1 MNFKI
6 DKKKI
11 TFLCTSTILGLV
23 VSVSTV
29 NADAVNNNIKNNN
42 NVSLIKTS
50 IDRSVDINQKTT
62 KVIVHY
68 QGDGNKWKLYT
79 WVNNGTDKVDGKE
92 YPWDGKDEYGNYKII
107 DMPGEH
113 SKIGVLIKDSNWHK
127 DGSNNDRQITTDLSG
142 KAEVWYKEGS
152 DQAQTVTPKF
162 KKANIEINYLGSDA
176 PASVKVKTDIEDK
189 QADLSLKEDATKTMK
204 QGAIELKAT
213 DNKEFN
219 KVIINDNQ
227 QHEFTPLPGD
237 KTDIYLVAGDKNVY
251 YTASA
256 AKKVIDHKKKAQQ
269 DTKLIDKL
277 KKIAA
282 KQEPVD
288 FSKEQIVA
296 STKVIVHYNGD
307 ASKWAL
313 WCWPFGKGG
322 KQYSFDKE
330 DDYGHYAEFNIDH
343 SDKVGFLIKGQK
355 DWSKDGKTKADRIVN
370 TDDSGKVEVWYAAGK
385 DETQVVTP
393 SFKDVKLKL
402 HYFGDEAPQTMSV
415 WADDKQASK
424 QTIKLDKS
432 ETNGDKVGEITITG
446 QGLHQINISNG
457 KQVYKV
463 TPSPKG
469 QITDVY
475 LNDVDNLPHYTEYS
489 ARKDFILSMAN
500 MDSDHV
506 VKIKTNEQL
515 SPDLVKQLLKAQ
527 NNEITKVEAVNGTDN
542 LSDTFKVTLKDSLE
556 LGVNSRIAFCGN
568 PKAIDV
574 RSYVRSKDFDDK
586 YFYAN
591 DDLGSTYNKDKTTIK
606 LWSPIATKVTLR
618 LYKNLD
624 NSSQP
629 DKTIALTYGDKGV
642 WSTTLTDQDYKG
654 WAYDYQLEFA
664 DGHVTTTDDPY
675 STATTIN
682 GVRSVIEDVD
692 NIKPA
697 DFIKMPAF
705 TKPTDAIIY
714 EAGVRDLTADKNA
727 NVKHPG
733 QFLGLTQE
741 GTKTDTGYPTGL
753 DYLKKLGVTHVQ
765 FLPMYDFGSIDEAH
779 PSNAYN
785 WGYDPVNYNVPEGSY
800 SSKPADPAAR
810 ILEMKEMINALH
822 KQGLR
827 VVMDVVYNH
836 VYGLDKQ
843 AFDKVVPGYYFKY
856 DDNGNMVDD
865 IKLGNAVAS
874 QRRMVRKYIVD
885 SVKYW
890 AKNYHI
896 DGFRFDTMGVLD
908 TDTMAE
914 VYKEINKIN
923 PGTLIYGEGWEVKPN
938 ERPKEASYVHANLIP
953 NVGFFG
959 DNLRN
964 AVIGESGSF
973 GNARSGLAQGNL
985 TDKDKNGVSHYQED
999 AAAFVKGFMGS
1010 QGFNKHNYLNPG
1022 QVINYSTCHDN
1033 LTLYD
1038 ALKAHLPNASAAEFV
1053 KRAKLAD
1060 SMIMLSQGVPL
1071 FHSGQEALR
1080 TKNGNDNSYNADI
1093 TVNEIDWKRVE
1104 QNKDLVSYFQ
1114 KLVQLRKTCPAF
1126 RMSTYDEIKK
1136 NITPIVKGENGVFAF
1151 EIKSADSTMYVIFN
1165 VNEKANQF
1173 TSVDLTGSK
1182 ILLSSDDTTVGAKTI
1197 LPGLSTL
1204 VIKKV
1209 SEKDKINDLIAHLE
1223 ADKIEFQQLKD
1234 EIAKEE
1240 AKSQKLSVLVDQ
1252 LNEKIAKMEAA
1263 QTVLQQLKDEIANE
1277 KAKSQKLSVLVDQLN
1292 DKIAKMEAAQASL
1305 QQLKDE
1311 IANEKAKSQKLSVL
1325 VDQLN
1330 DKIAKTEADKIAFQ
1344 QLRKDIMTE
1353 IENYIKDKKEPEID
1367 LSKKVLDAI
1376 AHADIE
1382 KLTSYK
1388 LSDDVMKAVVEFK
1401 QGNKKLLV
1409 DMIADAIA
1417 HVNVDQLV
1425 SYKLDEATI
1434 QAIKQYQQGNKNDLR
1449 DIIAE
1454 AIKNYANEGGTAPYK
1469 LDNDVVNQI
1478 KADLETESDV
1488 ESNTPQ
1494 ESVETVT
1501 VTEPEISQ
1509 EILKDSNDQE
1519 NTIVGVVNI
1528 QKDSTIFDSNGSATD
1543 NVLPAG
1549 SRWKIDRITEIG
1561 GMKFY
1566 RVGTDQYIL
1575 IDTAKS
1581 DGVIFTKT
1589 EKPVIGVLYIN
1600 QNVDLFDKDGHNT
1613 NILLNKGTYW
1623 KIWGAKVING
1633 KLFYRVGTQKQW
1645 VAAESVKV
1653 VDNKAIK
1660 ETPVTGVVK
1669 VHVNGHPDYQVAMLD
1684 DKGNYTGQ
1692 FLIQGNSYKLV
1703 AKKIINGRLCYRLGT
1718 QKQWVPAEYLLF

>member
-6 DKKKI
+6 NKKKI

-29 NADAVNNNIKNNN
+29 NADDVNNNIKNNN
-42 NVSLIKTS
+42 NVSLIKAPT
-50 IDRSVDINQKTT
+50 DRSADINQKTT

-127 DGSNNDRQITTDLSG
+127 DGSNNDRQITTDVSG

-176 PASVKVKTDIEDK
+176 PASVKVGTDIEDK

-204 QGAIELKAT
+204 QGEIELKAT
-213 DNKEFN
+213 DNKEFT

-227 QHEFTPLPGD
+227 QHEFTPLPGA
-237 KTDIYLVAGDKNVY
+237 KTNIYLVAGDKNVY

-256 AKKVIDHKKKAQQ
+256 AKKVIDHKKKDQQ
-269 DTKLIDKL
+269 DSKLIEKL

-282 KQEPVD
+282 KKEQVD

-385 DETQVVTP
+385 DETQVVMP

-424 QTIKLDKS
+424 QTVTLDKS
-432 ETNGDKVGEITITG
+432 ETSGDKVGEITITG
-446 QGLHQINISNG
+446 QDLHQINISNG

-542 LSDTFKVTLKDSLE
+542 LSDTFKVTLKDSLK

-591 DDLGSTYNKDKTTIK
+591 DDLGSTYSKDKTAIK

-629 DKTIALTYGDKGV
+629 DKTIDLTCGDKGV
-642 WSTTLTDQDYKG
+642 WSTTLTDHDYKG
-654 WAYDYQLEFA
+654 WAYDYRLEFA

-727 NVKHPG
+727 NVQHPG

-865 IKLGNAVAS
+865 IGMGNAVAS

-923 PGTLIYGEGWEVKPN
+923 PGTLIYGEGWEIKPN

-1038 ALKAHLPNASAAEFV
+1038 ALKAHLPNANAAEFV

-1080 TKNGNDNSYNADI
+1080 TKNGNANSYNADI

-1173 TSVDLTGSK
+1173 TSVDLTGGK
-1182 ILLSSDDTTVGAKTI
+1182 ILLSSDDHTVGAKTTI

-1204 VIKKV
+1204 VIKKI
-1209 SEKDKINDLIAHLE
+1209 SDKDKINDLIAHL
-1223 ADKIEFQQLKD
+1223 D
-1234 EIAKEE
+1234 
-1240 AKSQKLSVLVDQ
+1240 
-1252 LNEKIAKMEAA
+1252 
-1263 QTVLQQLKDEIANE
+1263 
-1277 KAKSQKLSVLVDQLN
+1277 
-1292 DKIAKMEAAQASL
+1292 
-1305 QQLKDE
+1305 
-1311 IANEKAKSQKLSVL
+1311 
-1325 VDQLN
+1325 
-1330 DKIAKTEADKIAFQ
+1330 ADKIAFQ

-1434 QAIKQYQQGNKNDLR
+1434 QAIKQYQQGNKKDLR

-1478 KADLETESDV
+1478 KADLEAESDV

-1494 ESVETVT
+1494 ESVET

-1519 NTIVGVVNI
+1519 NTIIGVVNI

-1543 NVLPAG
+1543 KVLPAG

-1566 RVGTDQYIL
+1566 RVGTNQYIL

-1581 DGVIFTKT
+1581 DGIIFTKT

>member
-6 DKKKI
+6 NKKKI

-42 NVSLIKTS
+42 NVSLIKAPT
-50 IDRSVDINQKTT
+50 DRSADINQKTT

-79 WVNNGTDKVDGKE
+79 WVDNGIDKVAGKE

-113 SKIGVLIKDSNWHK
+113 SKIGVLIKDSKWNK
-127 DGSNNDRQITTDLSG
+127 DGSNNDRQITTDVSG

-204 QGAIELKAT
+204 QGEIELKAT
-213 DNKEFN
+213 DNKEFT

-227 QHEFTPLPGD
+227 QHEFTPLPGA
-237 KTDIYLVAGDKNVY
+237 KTNIYLVAGDKNVY

-256 AKKVIDHKKKAQQ
+256 AKKVIDHKKKDQQ
-269 DTKLIDKL
+269 DSKLIEKL

-282 KQEPVD
+282 KKEQVD

-415 WADDKQASK
+415 WADDKQDSK
-424 QTIKLDKS
+424 QTVTLDKS
-432 ETNGDKVGEITITG
+432 ETSGDKVGEITITG
-446 QGLHQINISNG
+446 QDLHQINISNG

-542 LSDTFKVTLKDSLE
+542 LSDTFKVTLKNSLE

-591 DDLGSTYNKDKTTIK
+591 DDLGSTYSKDKTTIK

-629 DKTIALTYGDKGV
+629 DKTIALTCGDKGV

-865 IKLGNAVAS
+865 IGMGNAVAS

-923 PGTLIYGEGWEVKPN
+923 PGTLIYGEGWEINPN

-1038 ALKAHLPNASAAEFV
+1038 ALKAHLPNANAAEFV

-1080 TKNGNDNSYNADI
+1080 TKNGNANSYNADI

-1204 VIKKV
+1204 VIKKI
-1209 SEKDKINDLIAHLE
+1209 SDKDKINDLIAHL
-1223 ADKIEFQQLKD
+1223 
-1234 EIAKEE
+1234 
-1240 AKSQKLSVLVDQ
+1240 
-1252 LNEKIAKMEAA
+1252 
-1263 QTVLQQLKDEIANE
+1263 
-1277 KAKSQKLSVLVDQLN
+1277 
-1292 DKIAKMEAAQASL
+1292 
-1305 QQLKDE
+1305 
-1311 IANEKAKSQKLSVL
+1311 
-1325 VDQLN
+1325 
-1330 DKIAKTEADKIAFQ
+1330 EADKIAFQ

-1401 QGNKKLLV
+1401 QGNKKILV

-1434 QAIKQYQQGNKNDLR
+1434 QAIKQYQQGNKKDLR

-1501 VTEPEISQ
+1501 EPGISQ

-1543 NVLPAG
+1543 KVLPAG

-1566 RVGTDQYIL
+1566 RVGTNQYIL

-1684 DKGNYTGQ
+1684 DNGNYTGQ

>member
-6 DKKKI
+6 NKKKI

-42 NVSLIKTS
+42 NVSLIKTPT
-50 IDRSVDINQKTT
+50 DRSVDINQKTT

-113 SKIGVLIKDSNWHK
+113 SKIGVLIKDSKWNK
-127 DGSNNDRQITTDLSG
+127 DGSNNDRQITTDVSG

-204 QGAIELKAT
+204 QGEIELKAT
-213 DNKEFN
+213 DNKEFT

-269 DTKLIDKL
+269 DTKLIEKL

-282 KQEPVD
+282 KKEQVD

-322 KQYSFDKE
+322 KQYSFDKQ

-424 QTIKLDKS
+424 QTITLDKS
-432 ETNGDKVGEITITG
+432 ETSGDKVGEITITG
-446 QGLHQINISNG
+446 QDLHQINISNG

-527 NNEITKVEAVNGTDN
+527 NNEITKIEAINGTDN
-542 LSDTFKVTLKDSLE
+542 LSDTFKVTLKDSLK

-591 DDLGSTYNKDKTTIK
+591 DDLGSTYSKDKTTIK

-629 DKTIALTYGDKGV
+629 DKTIALTCGDKGV

-865 IKLGNAVAS
+865 IGMGNAVAS

-923 PGTLIYGEGWEVKPN
+923 PGTFNYGEGWEIKPN

-1080 TKNGNDNSYNADI
+1080 TKNGNANSYNADI

-1126 RMSTYDEIKK
+1126 RMSTYDDIKK

-1173 TSVDLTGSK
+1173 TSVDLTGGK
-1182 ILLSSDDTTVGAKTI
+1182 ILLSSDDHTVGAKTTI

-1204 VIKKV
+1204 VIKKI
-1209 SEKDKINDLIAHLE
+1209 SDKDKINDLIAHL
-1223 ADKIEFQQLKD
+1223 
-1234 EIAKEE
+1234 
-1240 AKSQKLSVLVDQ
+1240 
-1252 LNEKIAKMEAA
+1252 
-1263 QTVLQQLKDEIANE
+1263 
-1277 KAKSQKLSVLVDQLN
+1277 
-1292 DKIAKMEAAQASL
+1292 
-1305 QQLKDE
+1305 
-1311 IANEKAKSQKLSVL
+1311 
-1325 VDQLN
+1325 
-1330 DKIAKTEADKIAFQ
+1330 EADKIAFQ

-1434 QAIKQYQQGNKNDLR
+1434 QAIKQYQQGNKKDLR

-1478 KADLETESDV
+1478 KADLEAESDV

-1543 NVLPAG
+1543 KVLPAG

-1566 RVGTDQYIL
+1566 RVGTNQYIL

-1684 DKGNYTGQ
+1684 DNGNYTGQ

>member
-6 DKKKI
+6 NKKKI

-42 NVSLIKTS
+42 NVSLIKTP

-256 AKKVIDHKKKAQQ
+256 AKKVIDNRKKSQQ
-269 DTKLIDKL
+269 DSKLIEKL

-330 DDYGHYAEFNIDH
+330 DDYGHYAEFNIDN
-343 SDKVGFLIKGQK
+343 SDKVGFLIKGQT

-370 TDDSGKVEVWYAAGK
+370 TDNSGKVEVWYATGK
-385 DETQVVTP
+385 DEAQVVTP

-446 QGLHQINISNG
+446 QDLHQINISNG
-457 KQVYKV
+457 NQVYKV

-500 MDSDHV
+500 MDSDHD
-506 VKIKTNEQL
+506 VKIKTNVQL

-527 NNEITKVEAVNGTDN
+527 NNEITKVEAINGTDN
-542 LSDTFKVTLKDSLE
+542 LSDTFKVTLKDSLK

-591 DDLGSTYNKDKTTIK
+591 DDLGSTYSKEKTTIK

-629 DKTIALTYGDKGV
+629 DKTIDLTCGDKGV

-727 NVKHPG
+727 NVQHPG

-865 IKLGNAVAS
+865 IGMGNAVAS

-923 PGTLIYGEGWEVKPN
+923 PGTLIYGEGWEIKPN

-1038 ALKAHLPNASAAEFV
+1038 ALKAHLPNANAAEFV

-1080 TKNGNDNSYNADI
+1080 TKNGNANSYNADI

-1173 TSVDLTGSK
+1173 TSVDLTGGK

-1223 ADKIEFQQLKD
+1223 ADKIEFQQLK
-1234 EIAKEE
+1234 
-1240 AKSQKLSVLVDQ
+1240 
-1252 LNEKIAKMEAA
+1252 
-1263 QTVLQQLKDEIANE
+1263 
-1277 KAKSQKLSVLVDQLN
+1277 
-1292 DKIAKMEAAQASL
+1292 
-1305 QQLKDE
+1305 
-1311 IANEKAKSQKLSVL
+1311 
-1325 VDQLN
+1325 
-1330 DKIAKTEADKIAFQ
+1330 
-1344 QLRKDIMTE
+1344 KDIMTE

-1434 QAIKQYQQGNKNDLR
+1434 QAIKQYQQGNKKDLR

-1478 KADLETESDV
+1478 KADLEAESDV

-1494 ESVETVT
+1494 ESVET

-1519 NTIVGVVNI
+1519 NTIIGVVNI

-1543 NVLPAG
+1543 KVLPAG

-1566 RVGTDQYIL
+1566 RVGTNQYIL

-1581 DGVIFTKT
+1581 DGIIFTKT

-1623 KIWGAKVING
+1623 KIWGVKVING

-1684 DKGNYTGQ
+1684 DNGNYTGQ

>member
-6 DKKKI
+6 NKKKI

-42 NVSLIKTS
+42 NVSLIKAPT
-50 IDRSVDINQKTT
+50 DRSADINQKTT

-79 WVNNGTDKVDGKE
+79 WVDNGIDKVAGKE

-113 SKIGVLIKDSNWHK
+113 SKIGVLIKDSKWNK
-127 DGSNNDRQITTDLSG
+127 DGSNNDRQITTDVSG

-204 QGAIELKAT
+204 QGEIELKAT
-213 DNKEFN
+213 DNKEFT

-227 QHEFTPLPGD
+227 QHEFTPLPGA
-237 KTDIYLVAGDKNVY
+237 KTNIYLVAGDKNVY

-256 AKKVIDHKKKAQQ
+256 AKKVIDHKKKDQQ
-269 DTKLIDKL
+269 DSKLIEKL

-282 KQEPVD
+282 KKEQVD

-415 WADDKQASK
+415 WADDKQDSK
-424 QTIKLDKS
+424 QTVTLDKS
-432 ETNGDKVGEITITG
+432 ETSGDKVGEITITG
-446 QGLHQINISNG
+446 QDLHQINISNG

-542 LSDTFKVTLKDSLE
+542 LSDTFKVTLKNSLE

-591 DDLGSTYNKDKTTIK
+591 DDLGSTYSKDKTTIK

-629 DKTIALTYGDKGV
+629 DKTIALTCGDKGV

-865 IKLGNAVAS
+865 IGMGNAVAS

-923 PGTLIYGEGWEVKPN
+923 PGTLIYGEGWEIKPN

-1038 ALKAHLPNASAAEFV
+1038 ALKAHLPNANAAEFV

-1080 TKNGNDNSYNADI
+1080 TKNGNANSYNADI

-1223 ADKIEFQQLKD
+1223 ADKI
-1234 EIAKEE
+1234 
-1240 AKSQKLSVLVDQ
+1240 
-1252 LNEKIAKMEAA
+1252 
-1263 QTVLQQLKDEIANE
+1263 
-1277 KAKSQKLSVLVDQLN
+1277 
-1292 DKIAKMEAAQASL
+1292 
-1305 QQLKDE
+1305 
-1311 IANEKAKSQKLSVL
+1311 
-1325 VDQLN
+1325 
-1330 DKIAKTEADKIAFQ
+1330 AFQ

-1434 QAIKQYQQGNKNDLR
+1434 QAIKQYQQGNKKDLR

-1509 EILKDSNDQE
+1509 EILKDANDQE

-1543 NVLPAG
+1543 KVLPAG

-1566 RVGTDQYIL
+1566 RVGTNQYIL

-1684 DKGNYTGQ
+1684 DNGNYTGQ

>member
-29 NADAVNNNIKNNN
+29 NADTVNNNIKNNN
-42 NVSLIKTS
+42 NVSLIKAPT
-50 IDRSVDINQKTT
+50 DRSADINQKTT

-79 WVNNGTDKVDGKE
+79 WVDNGTDKVDGKE

-127 DGSNNDRQITTDLSG
+127 DGSNNDRQITTDVSG

-176 PASVKVKTDIEDK
+176 PASVKVKTDIDAK

-204 QGAIELKAT
+204 QGEIELKAT
-213 DNKEFN
+213 DNKEFT

-256 AKKVIDHKKKAQQ
+256 AKKVIDHKKKDQQ
-269 DTKLIDKL
+269 DSKLIEKL

-282 KQEPVD
+282 KKEAVD

-322 KQYSFDKE
+322 KQYSFDKQ

-370 TDDSGKVEVWYAAGK
+370 TDDSGKVEVWYSAGK

-446 QGLHQINISNG
+446 QDLHQINISNG
-457 KQVYKV
+457 NQVYKV

-506 VKIKTNEQL
+506 VKIKTNVQL

-527 NNEITKVEAVNGTDN
+527 NNEITKVEAINGTDN

-591 DDLGSTYNKDKTTIK
+591 DDLGSTYSKEKTTIK

-629 DKTIALTYGDKGV
+629 DKTIDLTCGDKGV

-654 WAYDYQLEFA
+654 WAYDYRLEFA

-727 NVKHPG
+727 NVQHPG

-865 IKLGNAVAS
+865 IGMGNAVAS

-923 PGTLIYGEGWEVKPN
+923 PGTLIYGEGWEIKPN

-1038 ALKAHLPNASAAEFV
+1038 ALKAHLPNASVAEFV

-1080 TKNGNDNSYNADI
+1080 TKNGNANSYNADI

-1173 TSVDLTGSK
+1173 TSVDLTGGK

-1223 ADKIEFQQLKD
+1223 ADKIE
-1234 EIAKEE
+1234 
-1240 AKSQKLSVLVDQ
+1240 
-1252 LNEKIAKMEAA
+1252 
-1263 QTVLQQLKDEIANE
+1263 
-1277 KAKSQKLSVLVDQLN
+1277 
-1292 DKIAKMEAAQASL
+1292 
-1305 QQLKDE
+1305 
-1311 IANEKAKSQKLSVL
+1311 
-1325 VDQLN
+1325 
-1330 DKIAKTEADKIAFQ
+1330 FQ

-1434 QAIKQYQQGNKNDLR
+1434 QAIKQYQQGNKKDLR

-1454 AIKNYANEGGTAPYK
+1454 AIKNYANEVGTAPYK

-1478 KADLETESDV
+1478 KADLETKSDV

-1543 NVLPAG
+1543 KVLPAG

-1566 RVGTDQYIL
+1566 RVGTNQYIL

-1613 NILLNKGTYW
+1613 NILLNKSTYW

-1653 VDNKAIK
+1653 VDNKAIR

-1684 DKGNYTGQ
+1684 DNGNYTGQ

>member
-42 NVSLIKTS
+42 NVSLIKTPT
-50 IDRSVDINQKTT
+50 DRSVDINQKTT

-256 AKKVIDHKKKAQQ
+256 AKKVIDNRKKSQQ
-269 DTKLIDKL
+269 DSKLIEKL

-330 DDYGHYAEFNIDH
+330 DDYGHYAEFNIDN
-343 SDKVGFLIKGQK
+343 SDKVGFLIKGQT

-370 TDDSGKVEVWYAAGK
+370 TDNSGKVEVWYATGK
-385 DETQVVTP
+385 DEAQVVTP

-446 QGLHQINISNG
+446 QDLHQINISNG
-457 KQVYKV
+457 NQVYKV

-506 VKIKTNEQL
+506 VKIKTNVQL

-527 NNEITKVEAVNGTDN
+527 NNEITKVEAINGTDN

-591 DDLGSTYNKDKTTIK
+591 DDLGSTYSKEKTTIK

-629 DKTIALTYGDKGV
+629 DKTIDLTCGDKGV

-654 WAYDYQLEFA
+654 WAYDYRLEFA

-856 DDNGNMVDD
+856 DDKGNMVDD
-865 IKLGNAVAS
+865 ISMGNAVAS

-923 PGTLIYGEGWEVKPN
+923 PGTLIYGEGWEIKPN

-1038 ALKAHLPNASAAEFV
+1038 ALKAHLPNASVAEFV

-1080 TKNGNDNSYNADI
+1080 TKNGNANSYNADI

-1136 NITPIVKGENGVFAF
+1136 NITPIVQGENGVFAF

-1209 SEKDKINDLIAHLE
+1209 SDKDKINDLIAHL
-1223 ADKIEFQQLKD
+1223 
-1234 EIAKEE
+1234 
-1240 AKSQKLSVLVDQ
+1240 
-1252 LNEKIAKMEAA
+1252 
-1263 QTVLQQLKDEIANE
+1263 
-1277 KAKSQKLSVLVDQLN
+1277 
-1292 DKIAKMEAAQASL
+1292 
-1305 QQLKDE
+1305 
-1311 IANEKAKSQKLSVL
+1311 
-1325 VDQLN
+1325 
-1330 DKIAKTEADKIAFQ
+1330 EADKIAFQ

-1434 QAIKQYQQGNKNDLR
+1434 QAIKQYQQGNKKDLR

-1501 VTEPEISQ
+1501 VTEPEISP
-1509 EILKDSNDQE
+1509 EILKDANDQE

-1543 NVLPAG
+1543 KVLPAG

-1566 RVGTDQYIL
+1566 RVGTNQYIL

-1581 DGVIFTKT
+1581 DGIIFTKT

>member
-6 DKKKI
+6 NKKKI

-29 NADAVNNNIKNNN
+29 NADAINNNIKNNN
-42 NVSLIKTS
+42 NVSLIKAPT
-50 IDRSVDINQKTT
+50 DRSVDINQKTT

-68 QGDGNKWKLYT
+68 KGDGNKWKLYT

-127 DGSNNDRQITTDLSG
+127 DGSNNDRQITTDVSG

-204 QGAIELKAT
+204 QGGIELKAT
-213 DNKEFN
+213 DNKEFT

-269 DTKLIDKL
+269 DTKLIEKL

-282 KQEPVD
+282 KKEQVD

-322 KQYSFDKE
+322 KQYSFDKQ

-424 QTIKLDKS
+424 QTITLDKS
-432 ETNGDKVGEITITG
+432 ETSGDKVGEITITG
-446 QGLHQINISNG
+446 QDLHQINISNG

-527 NNEITKVEAVNGTDN
+527 NNEITKIEAINGTDN
-542 LSDTFKVTLKDSLE
+542 LSDTFKVTLKDSLK

-591 DDLGSTYNKDKTTIK
+591 DDLGSTYSKDKTTIK

-629 DKTIALTYGDKGV
+629 DKTIALTCGDKGV

-865 IKLGNAVAS
+865 IGMGNAVAS

-923 PGTLIYGEGWEVKPN
+923 PGTLIYGEGWEIKPN

-1080 TKNGNDNSYNADI
+1080 TKNGNANSYNADI

-1126 RMSTYDEIKK
+1126 RMSTYDDIKK

-1204 VIKKV
+1204 VIKKI
-1209 SEKDKINDLIAHLE
+1209 SDKDKINDLIAHL
-1223 ADKIEFQQLKD
+1223 
-1234 EIAKEE
+1234 
-1240 AKSQKLSVLVDQ
+1240 
-1252 LNEKIAKMEAA
+1252 
-1263 QTVLQQLKDEIANE
+1263 
-1277 KAKSQKLSVLVDQLN
+1277 
-1292 DKIAKMEAAQASL
+1292 
-1305 QQLKDE
+1305 
-1311 IANEKAKSQKLSVL
+1311 
-1325 VDQLN
+1325 
-1330 DKIAKTEADKIAFQ
+1330 EADKIAFQ

-1434 QAIKQYQQGNKNDLR
+1434 QAIKQYQQGNKKDLR

-1509 EILKDSNDQE
+1509 EILKDANDQE

-1543 NVLPAG
+1543 KVLPAG

-1566 RVGTDQYIL
+1566 RVGTNQYIL

-1684 DKGNYTGQ
+1684 DNGNYTGQ

>member
-42 NVSLIKTS
+42 NVSLIKAPT
-50 IDRSVDINQKTT
+50 DRSVDINQKTT

-127 DGSNNDRQITTDLSG
+127 DGSNNDRQITTDVSG

-204 QGAIELKAT
+204 QGEIELKAT
-213 DNKEFN
+213 DNKEFT

-227 QHEFTPLPGD
+227 QHEFTPLPGA
-237 KTDIYLVAGDKNVY
+237 KTNIYLVAGDKNVY

-256 AKKVIDHKKKAQQ
+256 AKKVIDHKKKDQQ
-269 DTKLIDKL
+269 DTKLIEKL

-282 KQEPVD
+282 KKEQVD

-402 HYFGDEAPQTMSV
+402 HYLGDEAPQTMSV
-415 WADDKQASK
+415 WADDKQDSK

-446 QGLHQINISNG
+446 QDLHQINISNG

-591 DDLGSTYNKDKTTIK
+591 DDLGSTYSKEKTTIK

-629 DKTIALTYGDKGV
+629 DKTIDLTCGDKGV
-642 WSTTLTDQDYKG
+642 WSTTLTDHDYKG
-654 WAYDYQLEFA
+654 WAYDYRLEFA

-856 DDNGNMVDD
+856 DDKGNMVDD
-865 IKLGNAVAS
+865 ISMGNAVAS

-923 PGTLIYGEGWEVKPN
+923 PGTLIYGEGWEIKPN

-1038 ALKAHLPNASAAEFV
+1038 ALKAHLPNASVAEFV

-1080 TKNGNDNSYNADI
+1080 TKNGNANSYNADI

-1136 NITPIVKGENGVFAF
+1136 NITPIVQGENGVFAF

-1209 SEKDKINDLIAHLE
+1209 SDKDKINDLIAHL
-1223 ADKIEFQQLKD
+1223 
-1234 EIAKEE
+1234 
-1240 AKSQKLSVLVDQ
+1240 
-1252 LNEKIAKMEAA
+1252 
-1263 QTVLQQLKDEIANE
+1263 
-1277 KAKSQKLSVLVDQLN
+1277 
-1292 DKIAKMEAAQASL
+1292 
-1305 QQLKDE
+1305 
-1311 IANEKAKSQKLSVL
+1311 
-1325 VDQLN
+1325 
-1330 DKIAKTEADKIAFQ
+1330 EADKIAFQ

-1566 RVGTDQYIL
+1566 RVGTNQYIL

>member
-6 DKKKI
+6 NKKKI

-42 NVSLIKTS
+42 NVSLIKAPT
-50 IDRSVDINQKTT
+50 DRSVDINQKTT

-127 DGSNNDRQITTDLSG
+127 DGSNNDRKITTDVSG

-204 QGAIELKAT
+204 QGEIELKAT
-213 DNKEFN
+213 DNKEFS

-227 QHEFTPLPGD
+227 QHEFTPLPGA
-237 KTDIYLVAGDKNVY
+237 KTNIYLVAGDKNVY

-256 AKKVIDHKKKAQQ
+256 AKKVIDHKKKDQQ
-269 DTKLIDKL
+269 DSKLIEKL

-282 KQEPVD
+282 KKEQVD

-330 DDYGHYAEFNIDH
+330 DEYGHYAEFNIDH

-385 DETQVVTP
+385 DETQVVMP

-432 ETNGDKVGEITITG
+432 EANGDKVGEITITG
-446 QGLHQINISNG
+446 QDLHQINISNG

-500 MDSDHV
+500 MDSDHD

-542 LSDTFKVTLKDSLE
+542 LSDTFKVTLKDSLK

-591 DDLGSTYNKDKTTIK
+591 DDLGSTYSKEKTTIK

-629 DKTIALTYGDKGV
+629 DKTIALTCGDKGV

-727 NVKHPG
+727 NVQHPG

-741 GTKTDTGYPTGL
+741 GSKTDTGYPTGL

-865 IKLGNAVAS
+865 IGMGNAVAS

-923 PGTLIYGEGWEVKPN
+923 PGTLIYGEGWEIKPN

-1080 TKNGNDNSYNADI
+1080 TKNGNANSYNADI

-1223 ADKIEFQQLKD
+1223 ADKI
-1234 EIAKEE
+1234 
-1240 AKSQKLSVLVDQ
+1240 
-1252 LNEKIAKMEAA
+1252 
-1263 QTVLQQLKDEIANE
+1263 
-1277 KAKSQKLSVLVDQLN
+1277 
-1292 DKIAKMEAAQASL
+1292 
-1305 QQLKDE
+1305 
-1311 IANEKAKSQKLSVL
+1311 
-1325 VDQLN
+1325 
-1330 DKIAKTEADKIAFQ
+1330 AFQ

-1434 QAIKQYQQGNKNDLR
+1434 QAIKQYQQGNKKDLR

-1478 KADLETESDV
+1478 KADLEAESDV

-1501 VTEPEISQ
+1501 VTEPEISP

-1543 NVLPAG
+1543 KVLPAG

-1566 RVGTDQYIL
+1566 RVGTNQYIL

-1581 DGVIFTKT
+1581 DGIIFTKT

>member
-23 VSVSTV
+23 VSISTV

-92 YPWDGKDEYGNYKII
+92 YPWDGTDEYGNYKII

-113 SKIGVLIKDSNWHK
+113 SKIGVLIKDSSWHK

-204 QGAIELKAT
+204 QGTIELKAT
-213 DNKEFN
+213 DNKEFS

-269 DTKLIDKL
+269 DSKLIEKL

-330 DDYGHYAEFNIDH
+330 DDYGHYAEFNIDN

-355 DWSKDGKTKADRIVN
+355 DWSKDGKTKADRIIN
-370 TDDSGKVEVWYAAGK
+370 TDNSGKVEVWYATGK
-385 DETQVVTP
+385 DEAQVVTP

-475 LNDVDNLPHYTEYS
+475 LNDLDNLPHYTEYS

-506 VKIKTNEQL
+506 VKIKTNVQL

-527 NNEITKVEAVNGTDN
+527 NNEITKIEAINGTDN
-542 LSDTFKVTLKDSLE
+542 LSDTFKVTLKNSLE

-591 DDLGSTYNKDKTTIK
+591 DDLGSTYSKEKTTIK

-629 DKTIALTYGDKGV
+629 DKTIDLTCGDKGV

-654 WAYDYQLEFA
+654 WAYDYRLEFA

-727 NVKHPG
+727 NVQHPG

-856 DDNGNMVDD
+856 DDKGNMVDD
-865 IKLGNAVAS
+865 ISMGNAVAS

-923 PGTLIYGEGWEVKPN
+923 PGTLIYGEGWEIKPN

-1038 ALKAHLPNASAAEFV
+1038 ALKAHLPNASVAEFV

-1080 TKNGNDNSYNADI
+1080 TKNGNANSYNADI

-1136 NITPIVKGENGVFAF
+1136 NITPIVQGENGVFAF

-1209 SEKDKINDLIAHLE
+1209 SDKDKINDLIAHL
-1223 ADKIEFQQLKD
+1223 
-1234 EIAKEE
+1234 
-1240 AKSQKLSVLVDQ
+1240 
-1252 LNEKIAKMEAA
+1252 
-1263 QTVLQQLKDEIANE
+1263 
-1277 KAKSQKLSVLVDQLN
+1277 
-1292 DKIAKMEAAQASL
+1292 
-1305 QQLKDE
+1305 
-1311 IANEKAKSQKLSVL
+1311 
-1325 VDQLN
+1325 
-1330 DKIAKTEADKIAFQ
+1330 EADKIAFQ

-1401 QGNKKLLV
+1401 
-1409 DMIADAIA
+1409 
-1417 HVNVDQLV
+1417 
-1425 SYKLDEATI
+1425 
-1434 QAIKQYQQGNKNDLR
+1434 QGNKNDLR

-1566 RVGTDQYIL
+1566 RVGTNQYIL

>member
-42 NVSLIKTS
+42 NVSLIKTPT
-50 IDRSVDINQKTT
+50 DRSVDINQKTT

-204 QGAIELKAT
+204 QGTIELKAT
-213 DNKEFN
+213 DNKEFS

-330 DDYGHYAEFNIDH
+330 DDYGHYAEFNIDN

-355 DWSKDGKTKADRIVN
+355 DWSKDGKTKADRIIN
-370 TDDSGKVEVWYAAGK
+370 TDNSGKVEVWYATGK
-385 DETQVVTP
+385 DEAQVVTP

-506 VKIKTNEQL
+506 VKIKTNVQL

-527 NNEITKVEAVNGTDN
+527 NNEITKIEAINGTDN
-542 LSDTFKVTLKDSLE
+542 LSDTFKVTLKNSLE

-591 DDLGSTYNKDKTTIK
+591 DDLGSTYSKEKTTIK

-629 DKTIALTYGDKGV
+629 DKTIDLTCGDKGV
-642 WSTTLTDQDYKG
+642 WSTTLSDQDYKG
-654 WAYDYQLEFA
+654 WAYDYRLEFA

-727 NVKHPG
+727 NVQHPG

-765 FLPMYDFGSIDEAH
+765 FLPMYDYGSIDEAH
-779 PSNAYN
+779 TSNAYN

-856 DDNGNMVDD
+856 DDKGNMVDD
-865 IKLGNAVAS
+865 ISMGNAVAS

-923 PGTLIYGEGWEVKPN
+923 PGTLIYGEGWEIKPN

-1136 NITPIVKGENGVFAF
+1136 NITPIVQGENGVFAF

-1209 SEKDKINDLIAHLE
+1209 SDKDKINDLIAHLE
-1223 ADKIEFQQLKD
+1223 ADKI
-1234 EIAKEE
+1234 
-1240 AKSQKLSVLVDQ
+1240 
-1252 LNEKIAKMEAA
+1252 
-1263 QTVLQQLKDEIANE
+1263 
-1277 KAKSQKLSVLVDQLN
+1277 
-1292 DKIAKMEAAQASL
+1292 
-1305 QQLKDE
+1305 
-1311 IANEKAKSQKLSVL
+1311 
-1325 VDQLN
+1325 
-1330 DKIAKTEADKIAFQ
+1330 AFQ
-1344 QLRKDIMTE
+1344 QLRKDIMIE

-1478 KADLETESDV
+1478 KADLEAESDV

-1543 NVLPAG
+1543 KVLPAG

-1566 RVGTDQYIL
+1566 RVGTNQYIL

>member
-92 YPWDGKDEYGNYKII
+92 YPWDGTDEYGNYKII

-113 SKIGVLIKDSNWHK
+113 SKIGVLIKDSSWHK

-204 QGAIELKAT
+204 QGTIELKAT
-213 DNKEFN
+213 DNKEFS

-269 DTKLIDKL
+269 DSKLIEKL

-330 DDYGHYAEFNIDH
+330 DDYGHYAEFNIDN

-355 DWSKDGKTKADRIVN
+355 DWSKDGKTKADRIIN
-370 TDDSGKVEVWYAAGK
+370 TDNSGKVEVWYATGK
-385 DETQVVTP
+385 DEAQVVTP

-475 LNDVDNLPHYTEYS
+475 LNDLDNLPHYTEYS

-506 VKIKTNEQL
+506 VKIKTNVQL

-527 NNEITKVEAVNGTDN
+527 NNEITKIEAINGTDN
-542 LSDTFKVTLKDSLE
+542 LSDTFKVTLKNSLE

-591 DDLGSTYNKDKTTIK
+591 DDLGSTYSKEKTTIK

-629 DKTIALTYGDKGV
+629 DKTIDLTCGDKGV

-654 WAYDYQLEFA
+654 WAYDYRLEFA

-727 NVKHPG
+727 NVQHPG

-856 DDNGNMVDD
+856 DDKGNMVDD
-865 IKLGNAVAS
+865 ISMGNAVAS

-923 PGTLIYGEGWEVKPN
+923 PGTLIYGEGWEIKPN

-1038 ALKAHLPNASAAEFV
+1038 ALKAHLPNASVAEFV

-1080 TKNGNDNSYNADI
+1080 TKNGNANSYNADI

-1209 SEKDKINDLIAHLE
+1209 SDKDKINDLIAHL
-1223 ADKIEFQQLKD
+1223 
-1234 EIAKEE
+1234 
-1240 AKSQKLSVLVDQ
+1240 
-1252 LNEKIAKMEAA
+1252 
-1263 QTVLQQLKDEIANE
+1263 
-1277 KAKSQKLSVLVDQLN
+1277 
-1292 DKIAKMEAAQASL
+1292 
-1305 QQLKDE
+1305 
-1311 IANEKAKSQKLSVL
+1311 
-1325 VDQLN
+1325 
-1330 DKIAKTEADKIAFQ
+1330 EADKIAFQ

-1566 RVGTDQYIL
+1566 RVGTNQYIL

-1718 QKQWVPAEYLLF
+1718 QRQWVPAEYLLF

>member
-42 NVSLIKTS
+42 NVSLIKTPT
-50 IDRSVDINQKTT
+50 DRSVDINQKTT

-92 YPWDGKDEYGNYKII
+92 YPWDGTDEYGNYKII

-113 SKIGVLIKDSNWHK
+113 SKIGVLIKDSSWHK

-204 QGAIELKAT
+204 QGTIELKAT
-213 DNKEFN
+213 DNKEFS

-269 DTKLIDKL
+269 DSKLIEKL

-330 DDYGHYAEFNIDH
+330 DDYGHYAEFNIDN

-355 DWSKDGKTKADRIVN
+355 DWSKDGKTKADRIIN
-370 TDDSGKVEVWYAAGK
+370 TDNSGKVEVWYATGK
-385 DETQVVTP
+385 DEAQVVTP

-475 LNDVDNLPHYTEYS
+475 LNDLDNLPHYTEYS

-506 VKIKTNEQL
+506 VKIKTNVQL

-527 NNEITKVEAVNGTDN
+527 NNEITKIEAINGTDN
-542 LSDTFKVTLKDSLE
+542 LSDTFKVTLKNSLE

-591 DDLGSTYNKDKTTIK
+591 DDLGSTYSKEKTTIK

-629 DKTIALTYGDKGV
+629 DKTIDLTCGDKGV

-654 WAYDYQLEFA
+654 WAYDYRLEFA

-727 NVKHPG
+727 NVQHPG

-856 DDNGNMVDD
+856 DDKGNMVDD
-865 IKLGNAVAS
+865 ISMGNAVAS

-923 PGTLIYGEGWEVKPN
+923 PGTLIYGEGWEIKPN

-1038 ALKAHLPNASAAEFV
+1038 ALKAHLPNASVAEFV

-1080 TKNGNDNSYNADI
+1080 TKNGNANSYNADI

-1136 NITPIVKGENGVFAF
+1136 NITPIVQGENGVFAF

-1209 SEKDKINDLIAHLE
+1209 SDKDKINDLIAHL
-1223 ADKIEFQQLKD
+1223 
-1234 EIAKEE
+1234 
-1240 AKSQKLSVLVDQ
+1240 
-1252 LNEKIAKMEAA
+1252 
-1263 QTVLQQLKDEIANE
+1263 
-1277 KAKSQKLSVLVDQLN
+1277 
-1292 DKIAKMEAAQASL
+1292 
-1305 QQLKDE
+1305 
-1311 IANEKAKSQKLSVL
+1311 
-1325 VDQLN
+1325 
-1330 DKIAKTEADKIAFQ
+1330 EADKIAFQ

-1566 RVGTDQYIL
+1566 RVGTNQYIL

>member
-6 DKKKI
+6 NKKKI

-42 NVSLIKTS
+42 NVSLIKAPT
-50 IDRSVDINQKTT
+50 DRSADINQKTT

-79 WVNNGTDKVDGKE
+79 WVDNGIDKVAGKE

-113 SKIGVLIKDSNWHK
+113 SKIGVLIKDSKWNK
-127 DGSNNDRQITTDLSG
+127 DGSNNDRQITTDVSG

-204 QGAIELKAT
+204 QGEIELKAT
-213 DNKEFN
+213 DNKEFT

-227 QHEFTPLPGD
+227 QHEFTPLPGA
-237 KTDIYLVAGDKNVY
+237 KTNIYLVAGDKNVY

-256 AKKVIDHKKKAQQ
+256 AKKVIDNKKKDQQ
-269 DTKLIDKL
+269 DSKLIEKL

-282 KQEPVD
+282 KKEQVD

-415 WADDKQASK
+415 WADDKQDSK
-424 QTIKLDKS
+424 QTVTLDKS
-432 ETNGDKVGEITITG
+432 ETSGDKVGEITITG
-446 QGLHQINISNG
+446 QDLHQINISNG

-527 NNEITKVEAVNGTDN
+527 NNEITKVEAVDGTDN
-542 LSDTFKVTLKDSLE
+542 LSDTFKVTLKDSLK

-591 DDLGSTYNKDKTTIK
+591 DDLGSTYSKDKTTIK

-629 DKTIALTYGDKGV
+629 DKTIALTCGDKGV

-865 IKLGNAVAS
+865 IGMGNAVAS

-923 PGTLIYGEGWEVKPN
+923 PGTLIYGEGWEIKPN

-1038 ALKAHLPNASAAEFV
+1038 ALKAHLPNANAAEFV

-1080 TKNGNDNSYNADI
+1080 TKNGNANSYNADI

-1204 VIKKV
+1204 VIKKI
-1209 SEKDKINDLIAHLE
+1209 SDKDKINDLIAHL
-1223 ADKIEFQQLKD
+1223 D
-1234 EIAKEE
+1234 
-1240 AKSQKLSVLVDQ
+1240 
-1252 LNEKIAKMEAA
+1252 
-1263 QTVLQQLKDEIANE
+1263 
-1277 KAKSQKLSVLVDQLN
+1277 
-1292 DKIAKMEAAQASL
+1292 
-1305 QQLKDE
+1305 
-1311 IANEKAKSQKLSVL
+1311 
-1325 VDQLN
+1325 
-1330 DKIAKTEADKIAFQ
+1330 ADKIAFQ

-1434 QAIKQYQQGNKNDLR
+1434 QAIKQYQQGNKKDLR

-1501 VTEPEISQ
+1501 EPEISP

-1519 NTIVGVVNI
+1519 NTIVGVVKI

-1600 QNVDLFDKDGHNT
+1600 QNVDLFDKDGHDT

>member
-6 DKKKI
+6 NKKKI

-42 NVSLIKTS
+42 NVSLIKAPT
-50 IDRSVDINQKTT
+50 DRSVDINQKTT

-127 DGSNNDRQITTDLSG
+127 DGSNNDRQITTDVSG

-204 QGAIELKAT
+204 QGEIELKAT
-213 DNKEFN
+213 DNKEFT

-256 AKKVIDHKKKAQQ
+256 AKKVIDHKKKDQQ
-269 DTKLIDKL
+269 DTKLIEKL

-282 KQEPVD
+282 KKEQVD

-424 QTIKLDKS
+424 QTVTLDKS
-432 ETNGDKVGEITITG
+432 EANGDKVGEITITG
-446 QGLHQINISNG
+446 QDLHQINISNG

-469 QITDVY
+469 QIMDVY

-500 MDSDHV
+500 MDSDHD
-506 VKIKTNEQL
+506 VKIKTNVQL

-527 NNEITKVEAVNGTDN
+527 NNEITKIEAINGTDN
-542 LSDTFKVTLKDSLE
+542 LSDTFKVTLKNSLE

-591 DDLGSTYNKDKTTIK
+591 DDLGSTYSKDKTTIK

-629 DKTIALTYGDKGV
+629 DKTIDLTCGDKGV

-654 WAYDYQLEFA
+654 WAYDYRLEFA

-923 PGTLIYGEGWEVKPN
+923 PGTLIYGEGWEIKPN

-1038 ALKAHLPNASAAEFV
+1038 ALKAHLPNANAAEFV

-1080 TKNGNDNSYNADI
+1080 TKNGNANSYNADI

-1136 NITPIVKGENGVFAF
+1136 NITPIVQGENGVFAF

-1204 VIKKV
+1204 VIKKI
-1209 SEKDKINDLIAHLE
+1209 SDKDKINDLIAHL
-1223 ADKIEFQQLKD
+1223 D
-1234 EIAKEE
+1234 
-1240 AKSQKLSVLVDQ
+1240 
-1252 LNEKIAKMEAA
+1252 
-1263 QTVLQQLKDEIANE
+1263 
-1277 KAKSQKLSVLVDQLN
+1277 
-1292 DKIAKMEAAQASL
+1292 
-1305 QQLKDE
+1305 
-1311 IANEKAKSQKLSVL
+1311 
-1325 VDQLN
+1325 
-1330 DKIAKTEADKIAFQ
+1330 ADKIAFQ

-1434 QAIKQYQQGNKNDLR
+1434 QAIKQYQQGNKKDLR

-1478 KADLETESDV
+1478 KADLEAESDV

-1494 ESVETVT
+1494 ESVET

-1519 NTIVGVVNI
+1519 NTIIGVVNI

-1543 NVLPAG
+1543 KVLPAG

>member
-6 DKKKI
+6 NKKKI

-42 NVSLIKTS
+42 NVSLIKAPT
-50 IDRSVDINQKTT
+50 DRSVDINQKTT

-68 QGDGNKWKLYT
+68 RGDGNKWKLYT
-79 WVNNGTDKVDGKE
+79 WVDNGTDKVDGKE

-107 DMPGEH
+107 DMPDEH
-113 SKIGVLIKDSNWHK
+113 SKIGVLIKDSKWNK

-176 PASVKVKTDIEDK
+176 PASVKVKTDIDAK

-204 QGAIELKAT
+204 QGEIELKAT
-213 DNKEFN
+213 DNKEFS

-424 QTIKLDKS
+424 QTVTLDKS
-432 ETNGDKVGEITITG
+432 EANGDKVGEITITG
-446 QGLHQINISNG
+446 QDLHQINISNG

-506 VKIKTNEQL
+506 VKIKTNVQL

-527 NNEITKVEAVNGTDN
+527 NNEITKIEAINGTDN
-542 LSDTFKVTLKDSLE
+542 LSDTFKVTLKNSLE

-591 DDLGSTYNKDKTTIK
+591 DDLGSTYSKEKTTIK

-629 DKTIALTYGDKGV
+629 DKTIDLTCGDKGV

-654 WAYDYQLEFA
+654 WAYDYRLEFA

-727 NVKHPG
+727 NVQHPG

-856 DDNGNMVDD
+856 DDKGNMVDD
-865 IKLGNAVAS
+865 ISMGNAVAS

-923 PGTLIYGEGWEVKPN
+923 PGTLIYGEGWEIKPN

-1038 ALKAHLPNASAAEFV
+1038 ALKAHLPNASVAEFV

-1080 TKNGNDNSYNADI
+1080 TKNGNANSYNADI

-1136 NITPIVKGENGVFAF
+1136 NITPIVQGENGVFAF

-1209 SEKDKINDLIAHLE
+1209 SDKDKINDLIAHL
-1223 ADKIEFQQLKD
+1223 
-1234 EIAKEE
+1234 
-1240 AKSQKLSVLVDQ
+1240 
-1252 LNEKIAKMEAA
+1252 
-1263 QTVLQQLKDEIANE
+1263 
-1277 KAKSQKLSVLVDQLN
+1277 
-1292 DKIAKMEAAQASL
+1292 
-1305 QQLKDE
+1305 
-1311 IANEKAKSQKLSVL
+1311 
-1325 VDQLN
+1325 
-1330 DKIAKTEADKIAFQ
+1330 EADKIAFQ

-1566 RVGTDQYIL
+1566 RVGTNQYIL

>member
-6 DKKKI
+6 NKKKI

-42 NVSLIKTS
+42 NVSLIKAPT
-50 IDRSVDINQKTT
+50 DRSVDINQKTT

-127 DGSNNDRQITTDLSG
+127 DGSNNDRQITTDVSG

-204 QGAIELKAT
+204 QGEIELKAT
-213 DNKEFN
+213 DNKEFT

-227 QHEFTPLPGD
+227 QHEFTPLPGA
-237 KTDIYLVAGDKNVY
+237 KTNIYLVAGDKNVY

-256 AKKVIDHKKKAQQ
+256 AKKVIDNRKKSQQ
-269 DTKLIDKL
+269 DSKLIEKL

-330 DDYGHYAEFNIDH
+330 DDYGHYAEFNIDN
-343 SDKVGFLIKGQK
+343 SDKVGFLIKGQT
-355 DWSKDGKTKADRIVN
+355 DWFKDGKTKADRIVN
-370 TDDSGKVEVWYAAGK
+370 TDNSGKVEVWYATGK
-385 DETQVVTP
+385 DEAQVVTP

-446 QGLHQINISNG
+446 QDLHQINISNG
-457 KQVYKV
+457 NQVYKV

-506 VKIKTNEQL
+506 VKIKTNVQL

-527 NNEITKVEAVNGTDN
+527 NNEITKVEAINGTDN

-591 DDLGSTYNKDKTTIK
+591 DDLGSTYSKEKTTIK

-629 DKTIALTYGDKGV
+629 DKTIDLTCGDKGV
-642 WSTTLTDQDYKG
+642 WSTTLTDHDYKG
-654 WAYDYQLEFA
+654 WAYDYRLEFA

-727 NVKHPG
+727 NVQHPG

-865 IKLGNAVAS
+865 IGMGNAVAS

-923 PGTLIYGEGWEVKPN
+923 PGTLIYGEGWEIKPN

-1080 TKNGNDNSYNADI
+1080 TKNGNANSYNADI

-1126 RMSTYDEIKK
+1126 RMSTYDDIKK

-1204 VIKKV
+1204 VIKKI
-1209 SEKDKINDLIAHLE
+1209 SDKDKINDLIAHL
-1223 ADKIEFQQLKD
+1223 
-1234 EIAKEE
+1234 
-1240 AKSQKLSVLVDQ
+1240 
-1252 LNEKIAKMEAA
+1252 
-1263 QTVLQQLKDEIANE
+1263 
-1277 KAKSQKLSVLVDQLN
+1277 
-1292 DKIAKMEAAQASL
+1292 
-1305 QQLKDE
+1305 
-1311 IANEKAKSQKLSVL
+1311 
-1325 VDQLN
+1325 
-1330 DKIAKTEADKIAFQ
+1330 EADKIAFQ

-1434 QAIKQYQQGNKNDLR
+1434 QAIKQYQQGNKKDLR

-1509 EILKDSNDQE
+1509 EILKDANDQE

-1543 NVLPAG
+1543 KVLPAG

-1566 RVGTDQYIL
+1566 RVGTNQYIL

-1684 DKGNYTGQ
+1684 DNGNYTGQ

>member
-92 YPWDGKDEYGNYKII
+92 YPWDGTDEYGNYKII

-113 SKIGVLIKDSNWHK
+113 SKIGVLIKDSSWHK

-204 QGAIELKAT
+204 QGTIELKAT
-213 DNKEFN
+213 DNKEFS

-269 DTKLIDKL
+269 DSKLIEKL

-330 DDYGHYAEFNIDH
+330 DDYGHYAEFNIDN

-355 DWSKDGKTKADRIVN
+355 DWSKDGKTKADRIIN
-370 TDDSGKVEVWYAAGK
+370 TDNSGKVEVWYATGK
-385 DETQVVTP
+385 DEAQVVTP

-475 LNDVDNLPHYTEYS
+475 LNDLDNLPHYTEYS

-506 VKIKTNEQL
+506 VKIKTNVQL

-527 NNEITKVEAVNGTDN
+527 NNEITKIEAINGTDN
-542 LSDTFKVTLKDSLE
+542 LSDTFKVTLKNSLE

-591 DDLGSTYNKDKTTIK
+591 DDLGSTYSKEKTTIK

-629 DKTIALTYGDKGV
+629 DKTIDLTCGDKGV

-654 WAYDYQLEFA
+654 WAYDYRLEFA

-727 NVKHPG
+727 NVQHPG

-856 DDNGNMVDD
+856 DDKGNMVDD
-865 IKLGNAVAS
+865 ISMGNAVAS

-923 PGTLIYGEGWEVKPN
+923 PGTLIYGEGWEIKPN

-1038 ALKAHLPNASAAEFV
+1038 ALKAHLPNASVAEFV

-1080 TKNGNDNSYNADI
+1080 TKNGNANSYNADI

-1136 NITPIVKGENGVFAF
+1136 NITPIVQGENGVFAF

-1209 SEKDKINDLIAHLE
+1209 SDKDKINDLIAHL
-1223 ADKIEFQQLKD
+1223 
-1234 EIAKEE
+1234 
-1240 AKSQKLSVLVDQ
+1240 
-1252 LNEKIAKMEAA
+1252 
-1263 QTVLQQLKDEIANE
+1263 
-1277 KAKSQKLSVLVDQLN
+1277 
-1292 DKIAKMEAAQASL
+1292 
-1305 QQLKDE
+1305 
-1311 IANEKAKSQKLSVL
+1311 
-1325 VDQLN
+1325 
-1330 DKIAKTEADKIAFQ
+1330 EADKIAFQ

-1566 RVGTDQYIL
+1566 RVGTNQYIL

>member
-42 NVSLIKTS
+42 NVSLIKAPT
-50 IDRSVDINQKTT
+50 DRSVDINQKTT

-127 DGSNNDRQITTDLSG
+127 DGSNNDRQITTDVSG

-204 QGAIELKAT
+204 QGEIELKAT
-213 DNKEFN
+213 DNKEFT

-227 QHEFTPLPGD
+227 QHEFTPLPGA
-237 KTDIYLVAGDKNVY
+237 KTNIYLVAGDKNVY

-256 AKKVIDHKKKAQQ
+256 AKKVIDHKKKDKQ
-269 DTKLIDKL
+269 DSKLIEKL

-282 KQEPVD
+282 KKEQVD

-415 WADDKQASK
+415 WSDDKQASK
-424 QTIKLDKS
+424 QTITLDKS
-432 ETNGDKVGEITITG
+432 ETSGDKVGEITITG
-446 QGLHQINISNG
+446 QDLHQINISNG

-542 LSDTFKVTLKDSLE
+542 LSDTFKVTLKNSLE

-591 DDLGSTYNKDKTTIK
+591 DDLGSTYSKDKTTIK

-629 DKTIALTYGDKGV
+629 DKTIALTCGDKGV

-865 IKLGNAVAS
+865 IGMGNAVAS

-923 PGTLIYGEGWEVKPN
+923 PGTLIYGEGWEIKPN

-985 TDKDKNGVSHYQED
+985 TDKDKNGISHYQED

-1038 ALKAHLPNASAAEFV
+1038 ALKAHLPNANAAEFV

-1080 TKNGNDNSYNADI
+1080 TKNGNANSYNADI

-1126 RMSTYDEIKK
+1126 RMSTYDDIKK

-1204 VIKKV
+1204 VIKKI
-1209 SEKDKINDLIAHLE
+1209 SDKDKINDLIAHL
-1223 ADKIEFQQLKD
+1223 
-1234 EIAKEE
+1234 
-1240 AKSQKLSVLVDQ
+1240 
-1252 LNEKIAKMEAA
+1252 
-1263 QTVLQQLKDEIANE
+1263 
-1277 KAKSQKLSVLVDQLN
+1277 
-1292 DKIAKMEAAQASL
+1292 
-1305 QQLKDE
+1305 
-1311 IANEKAKSQKLSVL
+1311 
-1325 VDQLN
+1325 
-1330 DKIAKTEADKIAFQ
+1330 EADKIAFQ

-1434 QAIKQYQQGNKNDLR
+1434 QAIKQYQQGNKKDLR

-1478 KADLETESDV
+1478 KADLEAESDV

-1543 NVLPAG
+1543 KVLPAG

-1566 RVGTDQYIL
+1566 RVGTNQYIL

-1581 DGVIFTKT
+1581 DGIIFTKT

>member
-42 NVSLIKTS
+42 NVSLIKAPT
-50 IDRSVDINQKTT
+50 DRSVDINQKTT

-127 DGSNNDRQITTDLSG
+127 DGSNNDRQITTDVSG

-204 QGAIELKAT
+204 QGTIELKAT

-256 AKKVIDHKKKAQQ
+256 AKKVIDHKKKDQQ
-269 DTKLIDKL
+269 DSKLIEKL

-282 KQEPVD
+282 KKEAVD

-415 WADDKQASK
+415 WADDKQDSK
-424 QTIKLDKS
+424 QTVTLDKS
-432 ETNGDKVGEITITG
+432 ETSGDKVGEITITG
-446 QGLHQINISNG
+446 QDLHQINISNG

-542 LSDTFKVTLKDSLE
+542 LSDTFKVTLKNSLE

-591 DDLGSTYNKDKTTIK
+591 DDLGSTYSKDKTTIK

-629 DKTIALTYGDKGV
+629 DKTIALTCGDKGV

-865 IKLGNAVAS
+865 IGMGNAVAS

-923 PGTLIYGEGWEVKPN
+923 PGTLIYGEGWEIKPN

-1080 TKNGNDNSYNADI
+1080 TKNGNANSYNADI

-1126 RMSTYDEIKK
+1126 RMSTYDDIKK

-1204 VIKKV
+1204 VIKKI
-1209 SEKDKINDLIAHLE
+1209 SDKDKINDLIAHL
-1223 ADKIEFQQLKD
+1223 
-1234 EIAKEE
+1234 
-1240 AKSQKLSVLVDQ
+1240 
-1252 LNEKIAKMEAA
+1252 
-1263 QTVLQQLKDEIANE
+1263 
-1277 KAKSQKLSVLVDQLN
+1277 
-1292 DKIAKMEAAQASL
+1292 
-1305 QQLKDE
+1305 
-1311 IANEKAKSQKLSVL
+1311 
-1325 VDQLN
+1325 
-1330 DKIAKTEADKIAFQ
+1330 EADKIAFQ

-1434 QAIKQYQQGNKNDLR
+1434 QAIKQYQQGNKKDLR

-1509 EILKDSNDQE
+1509 EILKDANDQE

-1543 NVLPAG
+1543 KVLPAG

-1566 RVGTDQYIL
+1566 RVGTNQYIL

-1684 DKGNYTGQ
+1684 DNGNYTGQ

>member
-42 NVSLIKTS
+42 NVSLIKTPT
-50 IDRSVDINQKTT
+50 DRSVDINQKTT

-204 QGAIELKAT
+204 QGTIELKAT
-213 DNKEFN
+213 DNKEFS

-330 DDYGHYAEFNIDH
+330 DDYGHYAEFNIDN

-355 DWSKDGKTKADRIVN
+355 DWSKDGKTKADRIIN
-370 TDDSGKVEVWYAAGK
+370 TDNSGKVEVWYATGK
-385 DETQVVTP
+385 DEAQVVTP

-506 VKIKTNEQL
+506 VKIKTNVQL

-527 NNEITKVEAVNGTDN
+527 NNEITKIEAINGTDN
-542 LSDTFKVTLKDSLE
+542 LSDTFKVTLKNSLE

-591 DDLGSTYNKDKTTIK
+591 DDLGSTYSKEKTTIK

-629 DKTIALTYGDKGV
+629 DKTIDLTCGDKGV
-642 WSTTLTDQDYKG
+642 WSTTLSDQDYKG
-654 WAYDYQLEFA
+654 WAYDYRLEFA

-727 NVKHPG
+727 NVQHPG

-856 DDNGNMVDD
+856 DDKGNMVDD
-865 IKLGNAVAS
+865 ISMGNAVAS

-923 PGTLIYGEGWEVKPN
+923 PGTLIYGEGWEIKPN

-1136 NITPIVKGENGVFAF
+1136 NITPIVQGENGVFAF

-1209 SEKDKINDLIAHLE
+1209 SDKDKINDLIAHLE
-1223 ADKIEFQQLKD
+1223 ADKI
-1234 EIAKEE
+1234 
-1240 AKSQKLSVLVDQ
+1240 
-1252 LNEKIAKMEAA
+1252 
-1263 QTVLQQLKDEIANE
+1263 
-1277 KAKSQKLSVLVDQLN
+1277 
-1292 DKIAKMEAAQASL
+1292 
-1305 QQLKDE
+1305 
-1311 IANEKAKSQKLSVL
+1311 
-1325 VDQLN
+1325 
-1330 DKIAKTEADKIAFQ
+1330 AFQ
-1344 QLRKDIMTE
+1344 QLRKDIMIE

-1434 QAIKQYQQGNKNDLR
+1434 QAIKQYQQGNKKDLR

-1454 AIKNYANEGGTAPYK
+1454 AIKNYANEVGTAPYK

-1478 KADLETESDV
+1478 KADLETKSDV

-1566 RVGTDQYIL
+1566 RVGTNQYIL

>member
-92 YPWDGKDEYGNYKII
+92 YPWDGTDEYGNYKII

-113 SKIGVLIKDSNWHK
+113 SKIGVLIKDSSWHK

-189 QADLSLKEDATKTMK
+189 QADLSLTEDATKTMK
-204 QGAIELKAT
+204 QGTIELKAT
-213 DNKEFN
+213 DNKEFS

-269 DTKLIDKL
+269 DSKLIEKL

-330 DDYGHYAEFNIDH
+330 DDYGHYAEFNIDN

-355 DWSKDGKTKADRIVN
+355 DWSKDGKTKADRIIN
-370 TDDSGKVEVWYAAGK
+370 TDNSGKVEVWYATGK
-385 DETQVVTP
+385 DEAQVVTP

-475 LNDVDNLPHYTEYS
+475 LNDLDNLPHYTEYS

-506 VKIKTNEQL
+506 VKIKTNVQL

-527 NNEITKVEAVNGTDN
+527 NNEITKIEAINGTDN
-542 LSDTFKVTLKDSLE
+542 LSDTFKVTLKNSLE

-591 DDLGSTYNKDKTTIK
+591 DDLGSTYSKEKTTIK

-629 DKTIALTYGDKGV
+629 DKTIDLTCGDKGV

-654 WAYDYQLEFA
+654 WAYDYRLEFA

-727 NVKHPG
+727 NVQHPG

-856 DDNGNMVDD
+856 DDKGNMVDD
-865 IKLGNAVAS
+865 ISMGNAVAS

-923 PGTLIYGEGWEVKPN
+923 PGTLIYGEGWEIKPN

-1038 ALKAHLPNASAAEFV
+1038 ALKAHLPNASVAEFV

-1080 TKNGNDNSYNADI
+1080 TKNGNANSYNADI

-1136 NITPIVKGENGVFAF
+1136 NITPIVQGENGVFAF

-1209 SEKDKINDLIAHLE
+1209 SDKDKINDLIAHL
-1223 ADKIEFQQLKD
+1223 
-1234 EIAKEE
+1234 
-1240 AKSQKLSVLVDQ
+1240 
-1252 LNEKIAKMEAA
+1252 
-1263 QTVLQQLKDEIANE
+1263 
-1277 KAKSQKLSVLVDQLN
+1277 
-1292 DKIAKMEAAQASL
+1292 
-1305 QQLKDE
+1305 
-1311 IANEKAKSQKLSVL
+1311 
-1325 VDQLN
+1325 
-1330 DKIAKTEADKIAFQ
+1330 EADKIAFQ

-1566 RVGTDQYIL
+1566 RVGTNQYIL

>member
-42 NVSLIKTS
+42 NVSLIKAPT
-50 IDRSVDINQKTT
+50 DRSADINQKTT

-176 PASVKVKTDIEDK
+176 PASVKVGTDIEDK

-204 QGAIELKAT
+204 QGEIELKAT

-237 KTDIYLVAGDKNVY
+237 KTNIYLVAGDKNVY

-269 DTKLIDKL
+269 DTKLIEKL

-282 KQEPVD
+282 KKEQVD

-322 KQYSFDKE
+322 KQYSFDKK

-415 WADDKQASK
+415 WADDKQDSK
-424 QTIKLDKS
+424 QTVTLDKS
-432 ETNGDKVGEITITG
+432 ETSGDKVGEITITG
-446 QGLHQINISNG
+446 QDLHQINISNG

-506 VKIKTNEQL
+506 VKIKTNVQL

-527 NNEITKVEAVNGTDN
+527 NNEITKVEAVNGTEN
-542 LSDTFKVTLKDSLE
+542 LSDTFKVTLKDSLK

-591 DDLGSTYNKDKTTIK
+591 DDLGSTYSKDKTTIK

-618 LYKNLD
+618 LYKNVD

-629 DKTIALTYGDKGV
+629 DKTIALTCGDKGV

-865 IKLGNAVAS
+865 IGMGNAVAS

-923 PGTLIYGEGWEVKPN
+923 PGTLIYGEGWEIKPN

-1038 ALKAHLPNASAAEFV
+1038 ALKAHLPNANAAEFV

-1080 TKNGNDNSYNADI
+1080 TKNGNANSYNADI

-1165 VNEKANQF
+1165 VNEQANQF
-1173 TSVDLTGSK
+1173 TSVDLTGGK
-1182 ILLSSDDTTVGAKTI
+1182 ILLSSDDHTVGAQTTI

-1204 VIKKV
+1204 VIKKI
-1209 SEKDKINDLIAHLE
+1209 SDKDKINDLIAHL
-1223 ADKIEFQQLKD
+1223 D
-1234 EIAKEE
+1234 
-1240 AKSQKLSVLVDQ
+1240 
-1252 LNEKIAKMEAA
+1252 
-1263 QTVLQQLKDEIANE
+1263 
-1277 KAKSQKLSVLVDQLN
+1277 
-1292 DKIAKMEAAQASL
+1292 
-1305 QQLKDE
+1305 
-1311 IANEKAKSQKLSVL
+1311 
-1325 VDQLN
+1325 
-1330 DKIAKTEADKIAFQ
+1330 ADKIAFQ

-1417 HVNVDQLV
+1417 NVNVDQLV

-1434 QAIKQYQQGNKNDLR
+1434 QAIKQYQQGNKKDLR

-1478 KADLETESDV
+1478 KADLEAESDV

-1494 ESVETVT
+1494 ESVET

-1543 NVLPAG
+1543 KVLPAG

-1566 RVGTDQYIL
+1566 RVGTNQYIL

-1581 DGVIFTKT
+1581 DGIIFTKT

-1653 VDNKAIK
+1653 VDNKAVR

-1684 DKGNYTGQ
+1684 DNGNYTGQ

>member
-92 YPWDGKDEYGNYKII
+92 YPWDGTDEYGNYKII

-113 SKIGVLIKDSNWHK
+113 SKIGVLIKDSSWHK

-204 QGAIELKAT
+204 QGTIELKAT
-213 DNKEFN
+213 DNKEFS

-269 DTKLIDKL
+269 DSKLIEKL

-330 DDYGHYAEFNIDH
+330 DDYGHYAEFNIDN

-355 DWSKDGKTKADRIVN
+355 DWSKDGKTKADRIIN
-370 TDDSGKVEVWYAAGK
+370 TDNSGKVEVWYATGK
-385 DETQVVTP
+385 DEAQVVTP

-475 LNDVDNLPHYTEYS
+475 LNDLDNLPHYTEYS

-506 VKIKTNEQL
+506 VKIKTNVQL

-527 NNEITKVEAVNGTDN
+527 NNEITKIEAINGTDN
-542 LSDTFKVTLKDSLE
+542 LSDTFKVTLKNSLE

-591 DDLGSTYNKDKTTIK
+591 DDLGSTYSKEKTTIK

-629 DKTIALTYGDKGV
+629 DKTIDLTCGDKGV

-654 WAYDYQLEFA
+654 WAYDYRLEFA

-727 NVKHPG
+727 NVQHPG

-856 DDNGNMVDD
+856 DDKGNMVDD
-865 IKLGNAVAS
+865 ISMGNAVAS

-923 PGTLIYGEGWEVKPN
+923 PGTLIYGEGWEIKPN

-1038 ALKAHLPNASAAEFV
+1038 ALKAHLPNASVAEFV

-1080 TKNGNDNSYNADI
+1080 TKNGNANSYNADI

-1136 NITPIVKGENGVFAF
+1136 NITPIVQGENGVFAF

-1209 SEKDKINDLIAHLE
+1209 SDKDKINDLIAHL
-1223 ADKIEFQQLKD
+1223 
-1234 EIAKEE
+1234 
-1240 AKSQKLSVLVDQ
+1240 
-1252 LNEKIAKMEAA
+1252 
-1263 QTVLQQLKDEIANE
+1263 
-1277 KAKSQKLSVLVDQLN
+1277 
-1292 DKIAKMEAAQASL
+1292 
-1305 QQLKDE
+1305 
-1311 IANEKAKSQKLSVL
+1311 
-1325 VDQLN
+1325 
-1330 DKIAKTEADKIAFQ
+1330 EADKIAFQ

-1566 RVGTDQYIL
+1566 RVGTNQYIL

-1718 QKQWVPAEYLLF
+1718 QRQWVPAEYLLF

>member
-42 NVSLIKTS
+42 NVSLIKAPT
-50 IDRSVDINQKTT
+50 DRSVDINQKTT

-127 DGSNNDRQITTDLSG
+127 DGSNNDRQITTDVSG

-204 QGAIELKAT
+204 QGTIELKAT

-256 AKKVIDHKKKAQQ
+256 AKKVIDNRKKSQQ
-269 DTKLIDKL
+269 DSKLIEKL

-424 QTIKLDKS
+424 QTITLDKS
-432 ETNGDKVGEITITG
+432 ETSGDKVGEITITG
-446 QGLHQINISNG
+446 QDLHQINISNG

-489 ARKDFILSMAN
+489 ARKDFLLSMAN
-500 MDSDHV
+500 MDSDHD
-506 VKIKTNEQL
+506 VKIKTNVQL

-527 NNEITKVEAVNGTDN
+527 NNEITKVEAINGTDN
-542 LSDTFKVTLKDSLE
+542 LSDTFKVTLKDSLK

-591 DDLGSTYNKDKTTIK
+591 DDLGSTYSKEKTTIK

-629 DKTIALTYGDKGV
+629 DKTIDLTCGDKGV

-810 ILEMKEMINALH
+810 ILEMKSMINALH

-865 IKLGNAVAS
+865 IGMGNAVAS

-923 PGTLIYGEGWEVKPN
+923 PGTLIYGEGWEIKPN

-1038 ALKAHLPNASAAEFV
+1038 ALKAHLPNANAAEFV

-1080 TKNGNDNSYNADI
+1080 TKNGNANSYNADI

-1223 ADKIEFQQLKD
+1223 ADKIEFQQL
-1234 EIAKEE
+1234 
-1240 AKSQKLSVLVDQ
+1240 
-1252 LNEKIAKMEAA
+1252 
-1263 QTVLQQLKDEIANE
+1263 
-1277 KAKSQKLSVLVDQLN
+1277 
-1292 DKIAKMEAAQASL
+1292 
-1305 QQLKDE
+1305 
-1311 IANEKAKSQKLSVL
+1311 
-1325 VDQLN
+1325 
-1330 DKIAKTEADKIAFQ
+1330 
-1344 QLRKDIMTE
+1344 RKDIMTE

-1434 QAIKQYQQGNKNDLR
+1434 QAIKQYQQGNKKDLR

-1478 KADLETESDV
+1478 KADLEAESDV

-1543 NVLPAG
+1543 KVLPAG

-1566 RVGTDQYIL
+1566 RVGTNQYIL

>member
-29 NADAVNNNIKNNN
+29 NADSINTNIKNNN
-42 NVSLIKTS
+42 NVSLIKTPT
-50 IDRSVDINQKTT
+50 DRSVDINQKTT
-62 KVIVHY
+62 KIIVHY

-256 AKKVIDHKKKAQQ
+256 AKKVIDNRKKSQQ
-269 DTKLIDKL
+269 DSKLIEKL

-330 DDYGHYAEFNIDH
+330 DDYGHYAEFNIDN
-343 SDKVGFLIKGQK
+343 SDKVGFLIKGQT

-370 TDDSGKVEVWYAAGK
+370 TDNSGKVEVWYATGK
-385 DETQVVTP
+385 DEAQVVTP

-475 LNDVDNLPHYTEYS
+475 LNDLDNLPHYTEYS

-506 VKIKTNEQL
+506 VKIKTNVQL

-527 NNEITKVEAVNGTDN
+527 NNEITKIEAINGTDN
-542 LSDTFKVTLKDSLE
+542 LSDTFKVTLKNSLE

-591 DDLGSTYNKDKTTIK
+591 DDLGSTYSKEKTTIK

-629 DKTIALTYGDKGV
+629 DKTIDLTCGDKGV

-654 WAYDYQLEFA
+654 WAYDYRLEFA

-727 NVKHPG
+727 NVQHPG

-856 DDNGNMVDD
+856 DDKGNMVDD
-865 IKLGNAVAS
+865 ISMGNAVAS

-923 PGTLIYGEGWEVKPN
+923 PGTLIYGEGWEIKPN

-1038 ALKAHLPNASAAEFV
+1038 ALKAHLPNASVAEFV

-1080 TKNGNDNSYNADI
+1080 TKNGNANSYNADI

-1136 NITPIVKGENGVFAF
+1136 NITPIVQGENGVFAF

-1209 SEKDKINDLIAHLE
+1209 SDKDKINDLIAHL
-1223 ADKIEFQQLKD
+1223 
-1234 EIAKEE
+1234 
-1240 AKSQKLSVLVDQ
+1240 
-1252 LNEKIAKMEAA
+1252 
-1263 QTVLQQLKDEIANE
+1263 
-1277 KAKSQKLSVLVDQLN
+1277 
-1292 DKIAKMEAAQASL
+1292 
-1305 QQLKDE
+1305 
-1311 IANEKAKSQKLSVL
+1311 
-1325 VDQLN
+1325 
-1330 DKIAKTEADKIAFQ
+1330 EADKIAFQ

-1566 RVGTDQYIL
+1566 RVGTNQYIL

>member
-42 NVSLIKTS
+42 NVSLIKTPT
-50 IDRSVDINQKTT
+50 DRSVDINQKTT
-62 KVIVHY
+62 KIIVHY

-127 DGSNNDRQITTDLSG
+127 DGSNNDRQITTDVSG

-204 QGAIELKAT
+204 QGEIELKAT
-213 DNKEFN
+213 DNKEFS
-219 KVIINDNQ
+219 KVIINDDKQ
-227 QHEFTPLPGD
+227 REFTPLPGA
-237 KTDIYLVAGDKNVY
+237 KTNIYLVAGDKNVY

-256 AKKVIDHKKKAQQ
+256 AKKVIDHKKKDQQ
-269 DTKLIDKL
+269 DSKLIEKL

-282 KQEPVD
+282 KKEQVD

-355 DWSKDGKTKADRIVN
+355 DWSKDGKTKADRIIN
-370 TDDSGKVEVWYAAGK
+370 TDNSGKVEVWYAAGK

-424 QTIKLDKS
+424 QTVTLDKS
-432 ETNGDKVGEITITG
+432 EANGDKVGEITITG
-446 QGLHQINISNG
+446 QDLHQINISNG

-727 NVKHPG
+727 NVKHSG

-890 AKNYHI
+890 AKNYNI

-1038 ALKAHLPNASAAEFV
+1038 ALKAHLPNANAAEFV

-1080 TKNGNDNSYNADI
+1080 TKNGNANSYNADI

-1136 NITPIVKGENGVFAF
+1136 NITPIVQGENGVFAF

-1204 VIKKV
+1204 VIKKI
-1209 SEKDKINDLIAHLE
+1209 SDKDKINDLIAHLE
-1223 ADKIEFQQLKD
+1223 ADKIEFQQLK
-1234 EIAKEE
+1234 
-1240 AKSQKLSVLVDQ
+1240 
-1252 LNEKIAKMEAA
+1252 
-1263 QTVLQQLKDEIANE
+1263 
-1277 KAKSQKLSVLVDQLN
+1277 
-1292 DKIAKMEAAQASL
+1292 
-1305 QQLKDE
+1305 
-1311 IANEKAKSQKLSVL
+1311 
-1325 VDQLN
+1325 
-1330 DKIAKTEADKIAFQ
+1330 
-1344 QLRKDIMTE
+1344 KDIMTE

-1425 SYKLDEATI
+1425 AYKLDEATI
-1434 QAIKQYQQGNKNDLR
+1434 QAIKQYQQGNKKDLR

-1478 KADLETESDV
+1478 KADLEAESDV

-1494 ESVETVT
+1494 ESVET

-1519 NTIVGVVNI
+1519 NTIIGVVNI

-1543 NVLPAG
+1543 KVLPAG

-1566 RVGTDQYIL
+1566 RVGTNQYIL

-1581 DGVIFTKT
+1581 DGIIFTKT

>member
-6 DKKKI
+6 NKKKI

-23 VSVSTV
+23 VNVSTV

-42 NVSLIKTS
+42 NVSLIKAPT
-50 IDRSVDINQKTT
+50 DRSVDINQKTT

-127 DGSNNDRQITTDLSG
+127 DGSNNDRQITTDVSG

-176 PASVKVKTDIEDK
+176 PASVKVGTDIEDK

-204 QGAIELKAT
+204 QGEIELKAT
-213 DNKEFN
+213 DNKEFT

-227 QHEFTPLPGD
+227 QHEFTPLPGA
-237 KTDIYLVAGDKNVY
+237 KTNIYLVAGDKNVY

-256 AKKVIDHKKKAQQ
+256 AKKVIDHKKKDQQ
-269 DTKLIDKL
+269 DSKLIEKL

-282 KQEPVD
+282 KKEQVD

-385 DETQVVTP
+385 DETQVVMP

-424 QTIKLDKS
+424 QTVTLDKS
-432 ETNGDKVGEITITG
+432 ETSGDKVGEITITG
-446 QGLHQINISNG
+446 QDLHQINISNG

-527 NNEITKVEAVNGTDN
+527 NNEITKVEAVDGTDN
-542 LSDTFKVTLKDSLE
+542 LSDTFKVTLKDSLK

-591 DDLGSTYNKDKTTIK
+591 DDLGSTYSKEKTTIK

-629 DKTIALTYGDKGV
+629 DKTIDLTCGDKGV

-697 DFIKMPAF
+697 DFIKMSAF

-865 IKLGNAVAS
+865 IGMGNAVAS

-923 PGTLIYGEGWEVKPN
+923 PGTLIYGEGWEIKPN

-1038 ALKAHLPNASAAEFV
+1038 ALKAHLPNANAAEFV

-1080 TKNGNDNSYNADI
+1080 TKNGNANSYNADI

-1173 TSVDLTGSK
+1173 TSVDLTGGK

-1223 ADKIEFQQLKD
+1223 ADKIEFQQLK
-1234 EIAKEE
+1234 
-1240 AKSQKLSVLVDQ
+1240 
-1252 LNEKIAKMEAA
+1252 
-1263 QTVLQQLKDEIANE
+1263 
-1277 KAKSQKLSVLVDQLN
+1277 
-1292 DKIAKMEAAQASL
+1292 
-1305 QQLKDE
+1305 
-1311 IANEKAKSQKLSVL
+1311 
-1325 VDQLN
+1325 
-1330 DKIAKTEADKIAFQ
+1330 
-1344 QLRKDIMTE
+1344 KDIMTE

-1434 QAIKQYQQGNKNDLR
+1434 QAIKQYQQGNKKDLR

-1478 KADLETESDV
+1478 KADLEAESDV

-1494 ESVETVT
+1494 ESVET

-1519 NTIVGVVNI
+1519 NTIIGVVNI

-1543 NVLPAG
+1543 KVLPAG

-1566 RVGTDQYIL
+1566 RVGTNQYIL

>member
-1 MNFKI
+1 
-6 DKKKI
+6 
-11 TFLCTSTILGLV
+11 
-23 VSVSTV
+23 
-29 NADAVNNNIKNNN
+29 
-42 NVSLIKTS
+42 
-50 IDRSVDINQKTT
+50 
-62 KVIVHY
+62 
-68 QGDGNKWKLYT
+68 
-79 WVNNGTDKVDGKE
+79 
-92 YPWDGKDEYGNYKII
+92 
-107 DMPGEH
+107 
-113 SKIGVLIKDSNWHK
+113 
-127 DGSNNDRQITTDLSG
+127 
-142 KAEVWYKEGS
+142 
-152 DQAQTVTPKF
+152 
-162 KKANIEINYLGSDA
+162 
-176 PASVKVKTDIEDK
+176 
-189 QADLSLKEDATKTMK
+189 
-204 QGAIELKAT
+204 
-213 DNKEFN
+213 
-219 KVIINDNQ
+219 
-227 QHEFTPLPGD
+227 
-237 KTDIYLVAGDKNVY
+237 
-251 YTASA
+251 
-256 AKKVIDHKKKAQQ
+256 
-269 DTKLIDKL
+269 
-277 KKIAA
+277 
-282 KQEPVD
+282 
-288 FSKEQIVA
+288 
-296 STKVIVHYNGD
+296 
-307 ASKWAL
+307 
-313 WCWPFGKGG
+313 
-322 KQYSFDKE
+322 
-330 DDYGHYAEFNIDH
+330 
-343 SDKVGFLIKGQK
+343 
-355 DWSKDGKTKADRIVN
+355 
-370 TDDSGKVEVWYAAGK
+370 
-385 DETQVVTP
+385 
-393 SFKDVKLKL
+393 
-402 HYFGDEAPQTMSV
+402 
-415 WADDKQASK
+415 
-424 QTIKLDKS
+424 
-432 ETNGDKVGEITITG
+432 
-446 QGLHQINISNG
+446 
-457 KQVYKV
+457 
-463 TPSPKG
+463 
-469 QITDVY
+469 
-475 LNDVDNLPHYTEYS
+475 
-489 ARKDFILSMAN
+489 
-500 MDSDHV
+500 
-506 VKIKTNEQL
+506 
-515 SPDLVKQLLKAQ
+515 
-527 NNEITKVEAVNGTDN
+527 
-542 LSDTFKVTLKDSLE
+542 
-556 LGVNSRIAFCGN
+556 
-568 PKAIDV
+568 
-574 RSYVRSKDFDDK
+574 
-586 YFYAN
+586 
-591 DDLGSTYNKDKTTIK
+591 
-606 LWSPIATKVTLR
+606 
-618 LYKNLD
+618 
-624 NSSQP
+624 
-629 DKTIALTYGDKGV
+629 
-642 WSTTLTDQDYKG
+642 
-654 WAYDYQLEFA
+654 
-664 DGHVTTTDDPY
+664 
-675 STATTIN
+675 
-682 GVRSVIEDVD
+682 
-692 NIKPA
+692 
-697 DFIKMPAF
+697 
-705 TKPTDAIIY
+705 
-714 EAGVRDLTADKNA
+714 
-727 NVKHPG
+727 
-733 QFLGLTQE
+733 
-741 GTKTDTGYPTGL
+741 
-753 DYLKKLGVTHVQ
+753 
-765 FLPMYDFGSIDEAH
+765 
-779 PSNAYN
+779 
-785 WGYDPVNYNVPEGSY
+785 
-800 SSKPADPAAR
+800 
-810 ILEMKEMINALH
+810 
-822 KQGLR
+822 
-827 VVMDVVYNH
+827 
-836 VYGLDKQ
+836 
-843 AFDKVVPGYYFKY
+843 
-856 DDNGNMVDD
+856 
-865 IKLGNAVAS
+865 
-874 QRRMVRKYIVD
+874 
-885 SVKYW
+885 
-890 AKNYHI
+890 
-896 DGFRFDTMGVLD
+896 
-908 TDTMAE
+908 
-914 VYKEINKIN
+914 
-923 PGTLIYGEGWEVKPN
+923 
-938 ERPKEASYVHANLIP
+938 
-953 NVGFFG
+953 
-959 DNLRN
+959 
-964 AVIGESGSF
+964 
-973 GNARSGLAQGNL
+973 
-985 TDKDKNGVSHYQED
+985 
-999 AAAFVKGFMGS
+999 
-1010 QGFNKHNYLNPG
+1010 
-1022 QVINYSTCHDN
+1022 
-1033 LTLYD
+1033 
-1038 ALKAHLPNASAAEFV
+1038 
-1053 KRAKLAD
+1053 
-1060 SMIMLSQGVPL
+1060 MIMLSQGVPL

-1080 TKNGNDNSYNADI
+1080 TKNGNANSYNADI

-1173 TSVDLTGSK
+1173 TSVDLTGGK

-1252 LNEKIAKMEAA
+1252 LNDKIAKMESA
-1263 QTVLQQLKDEIANE
+1263 QTALQQLKDEIANE
-1277 KAKSQKLSVLVDQLN
+1277 KAKSQKLSILVDQLN
-1292 DKIAKMEAAQASL
+1292 EKIAKMEAAQASL

-1344 QLRKDIMTE
+1344 QLKKDIMTE

-1478 KADLETESDV
+1478 KADLETKSDV

-1543 NVLPAG
+1543 KVLPAG

-1566 RVGTDQYIL
+1566 RVGTNQYIL

>member
-42 NVSLIKTS
+42 NVSLIKAPT
-50 IDRSVDINQKTT
+50 DRSADINQKTT

-176 PASVKVKTDIEDK
+176 PASVKVGTDIEDK

-204 QGAIELKAT
+204 QGEIELKAT

-237 KTDIYLVAGDKNVY
+237 KTNIYLVAGDKNVY

-269 DTKLIDKL
+269 DTKLIEKL

-282 KQEPVD
+282 KKEQVD

-322 KQYSFDKE
+322 KQYSFDKK

-415 WADDKQASK
+415 WADDKQDSK
-424 QTIKLDKS
+424 QTVTLDKS
-432 ETNGDKVGEITITG
+432 ETSGDKVGEITITG
-446 QGLHQINISNG
+446 QDLHQINISNG

-506 VKIKTNEQL
+506 VKIKTNVQL

-527 NNEITKVEAVNGTDN
+527 NNEITKVEAVNGTEN
-542 LSDTFKVTLKDSLE
+542 LSDTFKVTLKDSLK

-591 DDLGSTYNKDKTTIK
+591 DDLGSTYSKDKTTIK

-629 DKTIALTYGDKGV
+629 DKTIALTCGDKGV

-865 IKLGNAVAS
+865 IGMGNAVAS

-923 PGTLIYGEGWEVKPN
+923 PGTLIYGEGWEIKPN

-985 TDKDKNGVSHYQED
+985 TDKDKNGISHYQED

-1038 ALKAHLPNASAAEFV
+1038 ALKAHLPNANAAEFV

-1080 TKNGNDNSYNADI
+1080 TKNGNANSYNADI

-1126 RMSTYDEIKK
+1126 RMSTYDDIKK

-1204 VIKKV
+1204 VIKKI
-1209 SEKDKINDLIAHLE
+1209 SDKDKINDLIAHL
-1223 ADKIEFQQLKD
+1223 
-1234 EIAKEE
+1234 
-1240 AKSQKLSVLVDQ
+1240 
-1252 LNEKIAKMEAA
+1252 
-1263 QTVLQQLKDEIANE
+1263 
-1277 KAKSQKLSVLVDQLN
+1277 
-1292 DKIAKMEAAQASL
+1292 
-1305 QQLKDE
+1305 
-1311 IANEKAKSQKLSVL
+1311 
-1325 VDQLN
+1325 
-1330 DKIAKTEADKIAFQ
+1330 EADKIAFQ

-1434 QAIKQYQQGNKNDLR
+1434 QAIKQYQQGNKKDLR

-1478 KADLETESDV
+1478 KADLEAESDV

-1543 NVLPAG
+1543 KVLPAG

-1566 RVGTDQYIL
+1566 RVGTNQYIL

-1581 DGVIFTKT
+1581 DGIIFTKT

>member
-6 DKKKI
+6 NKKKI

-42 NVSLIKTS
+42 NVSLIKAPT
-50 IDRSVDINQKTT
+50 DRSVDINQKTT

-127 DGSNNDRQITTDLSG
+127 DGSNNDRQITTDVSG

-204 QGAIELKAT
+204 QGEIELKAT
-213 DNKEFN
+213 DNKEFT

-256 AKKVIDHKKKAQQ
+256 AKKVIDHKKKDQQ
-269 DTKLIDKL
+269 DSKLIEKL

-282 KQEPVD
+282 KKEAVD

-307 ASKWAL
+307 VSKWAL

-415 WADDKQASK
+415 WADDKPASK
-424 QTIKLDKS
+424 QTVTLDKS
-432 ETNGDKVGEITITG
+432 ETSGDKVGEITITG
-446 QGLHQINISNG
+446 QDLHQINISNG

-475 LNDVDNLPHYTEYS
+475 LNDVDNLPYYTEYS

-542 LSDTFKVTLKDSLE
+542 LSDTFKVTLKNSLE

-591 DDLGSTYNKDKTTIK
+591 DDLGSTYSKDKTTIK

-629 DKTIALTYGDKGV
+629 DKTIDLTCGDKGV

-654 WAYDYQLEFA
+654 WAYDYRLEFA

-727 NVKHPG
+727 NVQHPG

-865 IKLGNAVAS
+865 IGMGNAVAS

-923 PGTLIYGEGWEVKPN
+923 PGTLIYGEGWEIKPN

-1038 ALKAHLPNASAAEFV
+1038 ALKAHLPNANAAEFV

-1080 TKNGNDNSYNADI
+1080 TKNGNANSYNADI

-1173 TSVDLTGSK
+1173 TSVDLTGGK
-1182 ILLSSDDTTVGAKTI
+1182 ILLSSDDHTVGAKTTI

-1204 VIKKV
+1204 VIKKI
-1209 SEKDKINDLIAHLE
+1209 SDKDKINDLIAHLD
-1223 ADKIEFQQLKD
+1223 ADKIAFQQLKD

-1240 AKSQKLSVLVDQ
+1240 
-1252 LNEKIAKMEAA
+1252 
-1263 QTVLQQLKDEIANE
+1263 
-1277 KAKSQKLSVLVDQLN
+1277 
-1292 DKIAKMEAAQASL
+1292 
-1305 QQLKDE
+1305 
-1311 IANEKAKSQKLSVL
+1311 AKSQKLSVL

-1344 QLRKDIMTE
+1344 QLKKDIMTE

-1417 HVNVDQLV
+1417 NVNVDQLV

-1434 QAIKQYQQGNKNDLR
+1434 QAIKQYQQGNKKDLR

-1478 KADLETESDV
+1478 KADLEAESDV

-1494 ESVETVT
+1494 ESVET

-1519 NTIVGVVNI
+1519 NTIIGVVNI

-1543 NVLPAG
+1543 KVLPAG

-1566 RVGTDQYIL
+1566 RVGTNQYIL

-1581 DGVIFTKT
+1581 DGIIFTKT

>member
-42 NVSLIKTS
+42 NVSLIKTPT
-50 IDRSVDINQKTT
+50 DRSVDINQKTT

-92 YPWDGKDEYGNYKII
+92 YPWDGTDEYGNYKII

-113 SKIGVLIKDSNWHK
+113 SKIGVLIKDNEWHK

-213 DNKEFN
+213 DNKEFS

-256 AKKVIDHKKKAQQ
+256 AKKVIDNRKKSQQ
-269 DTKLIDKL
+269 DSKLIEKL

-370 TDDSGKVEVWYAAGK
+370 TDDSGKVEVWYATGK
-385 DETQVVTP
+385 DEAQVVTP

-446 QGLHQINISNG
+446 QDLHQINISNG

-489 ARKDFILSMAN
+489 VRKDFILSMAN

-527 NNEITKVEAVNGTDN
+527 NNEITKVEAINGTDN
-542 LSDTFKVTLKDSLE
+542 LSDTFKVTLKNSLE

-591 DDLGSTYNKDKTTIK
+591 DDLGSTYSKEKTTIK

-629 DKTIALTYGDKGV
+629 DKTIDLTCGDKGV

-705 TKPTDAIIY
+705 TKQTDAIIY

-810 ILEMKEMINALH
+810 ILEMKSMINALH

-865 IKLGNAVAS
+865 IGMGNAVAS

-923 PGTLIYGEGWEVKPN
+923 PGTLIYGEGWEIKPN

-1038 ALKAHLPNASAAEFV
+1038 ALKAHLPNANAAEFV

-1080 TKNGNDNSYNADI
+1080 TKNGNANSYNADI

-1173 TSVDLTGSK
+1173 TSVDLTGGK
-1182 ILLSSDDTTVGAKTI
+1182 ILLSSDDHTVGAKTTI

-1204 VIKKV
+1204 VIKKI
-1209 SEKDKINDLIAHLE
+1209 SDKDKINDLIAHL
-1223 ADKIEFQQLKD
+1223 D
-1234 EIAKEE
+1234 
-1240 AKSQKLSVLVDQ
+1240 
-1252 LNEKIAKMEAA
+1252 
-1263 QTVLQQLKDEIANE
+1263 
-1277 KAKSQKLSVLVDQLN
+1277 
-1292 DKIAKMEAAQASL
+1292 
-1305 QQLKDE
+1305 
-1311 IANEKAKSQKLSVL
+1311 
-1325 VDQLN
+1325 
-1330 DKIAKTEADKIAFQ
+1330 ADKIAFQ
-1344 QLRKDIMTE
+1344 QLKKDIMTE

-1367 LSKKVLDAI
+1367 LSKEVLDAI

-1434 QAIKQYQQGNKNDLR
+1434 QAIKQYQQGNKKDLR

-1501 VTEPEISQ
+1501 VTEPEISP
-1509 EILKDSNDQE
+1509 EILKDANDQE

-1543 NVLPAG
+1543 KVLPAG

-1566 RVGTDQYIL
+1566 RVGTNQYIL

>member
-42 NVSLIKTS
+42 NVSLIKTPT
-50 IDRSVDINQKTT
+50 DRSVDINQKTT

-204 QGAIELKAT
+204 QGTIELKAT
-213 DNKEFN
+213 DNKEFS

-330 DDYGHYAEFNIDH
+330 DDYGHYAEFNIDN

-355 DWSKDGKTKADRIVN
+355 DWSKDGKTKADRIIN
-370 TDDSGKVEVWYAAGK
+370 TDNSGKVEVWYATGK
-385 DETQVVTP
+385 DEAQVVTP

-506 VKIKTNEQL
+506 VKIKTNVQL

-527 NNEITKVEAVNGTDN
+527 NNEITKIEAINGTDN
-542 LSDTFKVTLKDSLE
+542 LSDTFKVTLKNSLE

-591 DDLGSTYNKDKTTIK
+591 DDLGSTYSKEKTTIK

-629 DKTIALTYGDKGV
+629 DKTIDLTCGDKGV
-642 WSTTLTDQDYKG
+642 WSTTLSDQDYKG
-654 WAYDYQLEFA
+654 WAYDYRLEFA

-727 NVKHPG
+727 NVQHPG

-856 DDNGNMVDD
+856 DDKGNMVDD
-865 IKLGNAVAS
+865 ISMGNAVAS

-923 PGTLIYGEGWEVKPN
+923 PGTLIYGEGWEIKPN

-1136 NITPIVKGENGVFAF
+1136 NITPIVQGENGVFAF

-1209 SEKDKINDLIAHLE
+1209 SDKDKINDLIAHLE
-1223 ADKIEFQQLKD
+1223 ADKI
-1234 EIAKEE
+1234 
-1240 AKSQKLSVLVDQ
+1240 
-1252 LNEKIAKMEAA
+1252 
-1263 QTVLQQLKDEIANE
+1263 
-1277 KAKSQKLSVLVDQLN
+1277 
-1292 DKIAKMEAAQASL
+1292 
-1305 QQLKDE
+1305 
-1311 IANEKAKSQKLSVL
+1311 
-1325 VDQLN
+1325 
-1330 DKIAKTEADKIAFQ
+1330 AFQ
-1344 QLRKDIMTE
+1344 QLRKDIMIE

-1434 QAIKQYQQGNKNDLR
+1434 QAIKQYQQGNKKDLR

-1478 KADLETESDV
+1478 KADLEAESDV

-1543 NVLPAG
+1543 KVLPAG

-1566 RVGTDQYIL
+1566 RVGTNQYIL

>member
-42 NVSLIKTS
+42 NVSLIKAPT
-50 IDRSVDINQKTT
+50 DRSVDINQKTT

-127 DGSNNDRQITTDLSG
+127 DGSNNDRQITTDVSG

-204 QGAIELKAT
+204 QGTIELKAT

-256 AKKVIDHKKKAQQ
+256 AKKVIDNRKKSQQ
-269 DTKLIDKL
+269 DSKLIEKL

-330 DDYGHYAEFNIDH
+330 DDYGHYAEFNIDN
-343 SDKVGFLIKGQK
+343 SDKVGFLIKGQT

-370 TDDSGKVEVWYAAGK
+370 TDNSGKVEVWYATGK
-385 DETQVVTP
+385 DEAQVVTP

-446 QGLHQINISNG
+446 QDLHQINISNG
-457 KQVYKV
+457 NQVYKV

-506 VKIKTNEQL
+506 VKIKTNVQL

-527 NNEITKVEAVNGTDN
+527 NNEITKVEAINGTDN

-591 DDLGSTYNKDKTTIK
+591 DDLGSTYSKEKTTIK

-629 DKTIALTYGDKGV
+629 DKTIDLTCGDKGV

-654 WAYDYQLEFA
+654 WAYDYRLEFA

-727 NVKHPG
+727 NVQHPG

-856 DDNGNMVDD
+856 DDKGNMVDD
-865 IKLGNAVAS
+865 ISMGNAVAS

-923 PGTLIYGEGWEVKPN
+923 PGTLIYGEGWEIKPN

-1136 NITPIVKGENGVFAF
+1136 NITPIVQGENGVFAF

-1209 SEKDKINDLIAHLE
+1209 SDKDKINDLIAHLE
-1223 ADKIEFQQLKD
+1223 ADKI
-1234 EIAKEE
+1234 
-1240 AKSQKLSVLVDQ
+1240 
-1252 LNEKIAKMEAA
+1252 
-1263 QTVLQQLKDEIANE
+1263 
-1277 KAKSQKLSVLVDQLN
+1277 
-1292 DKIAKMEAAQASL
+1292 
-1305 QQLKDE
+1305 
-1311 IANEKAKSQKLSVL
+1311 
-1325 VDQLN
+1325 
-1330 DKIAKTEADKIAFQ
+1330 AFQ
-1344 QLRKDIMTE
+1344 QLRKDIMIE

-1566 RVGTDQYIL
+1566 RVGTNQYIL

-1581 DGVIFTKT
+1581 DGIIFTKT

>member
-6 DKKKI
+6 NKKKI

-42 NVSLIKTS
+42 NVSLIKAPT
-50 IDRSVDINQKTT
+50 DRSVDINQKTT

-127 DGSNNDRQITTDLSG
+127 DGSNNDRQITTDVSG

-204 QGAIELKAT
+204 QGEIELKAT
-213 DNKEFN
+213 DNKEFT

-256 AKKVIDHKKKAQQ
+256 AKKVIDHKKKDQQ
-269 DTKLIDKL
+269 DTKLIEKL

-282 KQEPVD
+282 KKEQVD

-393 SFKDVKLKL
+393 SFKGVKLKL

-415 WADDKQASK
+415 WADDKQDSK

-446 QGLHQINISNG
+446 QDLHQINISNG

-542 LSDTFKVTLKDSLE
+542 LSDTFKVTLKNSLE

-591 DDLGSTYNKDKTTIK
+591 DDLGSTYSKDKTTIK

-629 DKTIALTYGDKGV
+629 DKTIALTCGDKGV

-865 IKLGNAVAS
+865 IGMGNAVAS

-923 PGTLIYGEGWEVKPN
+923 PGTLIYGEGWEIKPN

-1038 ALKAHLPNASAAEFV
+1038 ALKAHLPNANAAEFV

-1080 TKNGNDNSYNADI
+1080 TKNGNANSYNADI

-1165 VNEKANQF
+1165 VNEQANQF
-1173 TSVDLTGSK
+1173 TSVDLTGGK

-1204 VIKKV
+1204 VIKKI
-1209 SEKDKINDLIAHLE
+1209 SDKDKINDLIAHLE
-1223 ADKIEFQQLKD
+1223 ADKIAFQQLK
-1234 EIAKEE
+1234 
-1240 AKSQKLSVLVDQ
+1240 
-1252 LNEKIAKMEAA
+1252 
-1263 QTVLQQLKDEIANE
+1263 
-1277 KAKSQKLSVLVDQLN
+1277 
-1292 DKIAKMEAAQASL
+1292 
-1305 QQLKDE
+1305 
-1311 IANEKAKSQKLSVL
+1311 
-1325 VDQLN
+1325 
-1330 DKIAKTEADKIAFQ
+1330 
-1344 QLRKDIMTE
+1344 KDIMTE

-1434 QAIKQYQQGNKNDLR
+1434 QAIKQYQQGNKKDLR

-1478 KADLETESDV
+1478 KADLEAESDV

-1494 ESVETVT
+1494 ESVET

-1519 NTIVGVVNI
+1519 NTIIGVVNI

-1543 NVLPAG
+1543 KVLPAG

>member
-42 NVSLIKTS
+42 NVSLIKTPT
-50 IDRSVDINQKTT
+50 DRSVDINQKTT

-127 DGSNNDRQITTDLSG
+127 DGSNNDRQITTDVSG

-204 QGAIELKAT
+204 QGEIELKAT
-213 DNKEFN
+213 DNKEFT

-227 QHEFTPLPGD
+227 QHEFTPLPGA
-237 KTDIYLVAGDKNVY
+237 KTNIYLVAGDKNVY

-256 AKKVIDHKKKAQQ
+256 AKKVIDHKKKEQQ
-269 DTKLIDKL
+269 DSKLIEKL

-282 KQEPVD
+282 KKEQVD

-322 KQYSFDKE
+322 KQYSFDKQ
-330 DDYGHYAEFNIDH
+330 DDYGHYAEFNIAH

-424 QTIKLDKS
+424 QTVTLDKS
-432 ETNGDKVGEITITG
+432 ETSGDKVGEITITG
-446 QGLHQINISNG
+446 QDLHQINISNG

-500 MDSDHV
+500 MDSYHV

-542 LSDTFKVTLKDSLE
+542 LSDTFKVTLKNSLE

-591 DDLGSTYNKDKTTIK
+591 DDLGSTYSKDKTTIK

-629 DKTIALTYGDKGV
+629 DKTIDLTCGDKGV

-654 WAYDYQLEFA
+654 WAYDYRLEFA

-727 NVKHPG
+727 NVQHPG

-865 IKLGNAVAS
+865 IGMGNAVAS

-1038 ALKAHLPNASAAEFV
+1038 ALKAHLPNANAAEFV

-1080 TKNGNDNSYNADI
+1080 TKNGNANSYNADI

-1165 VNEKANQF
+1165 VNEQANQF
-1173 TSVDLTGSK
+1173 TSVDLTGGK
-1182 ILLSSDDTTVGAKTI
+1182 ILLSSDDHTVGAKTTI

-1204 VIKKV
+1204 VIKKI
-1209 SEKDKINDLIAHLE
+1209 SDKDKINDLIAHL
-1223 ADKIEFQQLKD
+1223 
-1234 EIAKEE
+1234 
-1240 AKSQKLSVLVDQ
+1240 
-1252 LNEKIAKMEAA
+1252 
-1263 QTVLQQLKDEIANE
+1263 
-1277 KAKSQKLSVLVDQLN
+1277 
-1292 DKIAKMEAAQASL
+1292 
-1305 QQLKDE
+1305 
-1311 IANEKAKSQKLSVL
+1311 
-1325 VDQLN
+1325 
-1330 DKIAKTEADKIAFQ
+1330 EADKIAFQ

-1434 QAIKQYQQGNKNDLR
+1434 QAIKQYQQGNKKDLR

-1501 VTEPEISQ
+1501 EPEISP

-1519 NTIVGVVNI
+1519 NTIVGVVKI

-1600 QNVDLFDKDGHNT
+1600 QNVDLFDKDGHDT